1 MNKVFKK
8 IRAVFLAVFV
18 ALSTVLTTPFAGS
31 IVTSVNA
38 ESSSIGSA
46 VFDVIRE
53 TTGTDLSDP
62 ATWSNWSK
70 VSGAPSYGMGIG
82 NNVNHVVSD
91 PYAGES
97 MDCVRMS
104 MFITGHA
111 IQKAGGNPNDYFS
124 TVGYGFNGYGKF
136 EESTNVNEASTG
148 DILAYGTAHLAVALG
163 WKDGELWT
171 IDGSSGYGGWVIHKY
186 RGYASSGGASANFS
200 KLYKVPPMNKK
211 IGVSVKKN
219 SSLPDCTN
227 GNSLYGLSATFGVY
241 TSADGNEATRIA
253 TIQTDA
259 NGNGSATGISVSPS
273 VNTVYVKE
281 LTAPANYRLSDT
293 SIHGVD
299 VSSGNGSTTFT
310 DEPLNDPA
318 VIELSKVDSEG
329 KENAASLEGAE
340 FTINYYDTLGSIDG
354 RNAYRTWVIKTIYNE
369 VRQQY
374 IAQLDDA
381 HLVSGTLFK
390 TPYGS
395 TYIPLG
401 TITIQETK
409 APNNYT
415 TDGGYL
421 KANGEQ
427 FSANDKMTFQIVN
440 ENSMAVIHA
449 GNVFTKKEDAIR
461 GGYRLEKQDWST
473 GATAEGDASLA
484 GAEFDLYYLGD
495 GTDSNVSIKL
505 DKDGDGL
512 GEGTEYLPSDTTP
525 IDHVT
530 VGEDGTYTSSATYL
544 GYGKY
549 KVVETKSPEGYLL
562 TSYDAALISKEFFV
576 SDDTVTVEVPVANYP
591 FLGSFK
597 IQKNDNELKEA
608 YAQGDSNLQT
618 TFEIINASAHPV
630 TVLNHTYAV
639 GEAIDIEG
647 NGSTTFTTDEN
658 GFYQSAEKILPYGTY
673 TINEINPPLGHNSDG
688 TTSYTFSIRNHGE
701 YVDATYKIFNDVVRG
716 GFKIQKN
723 DIDYDTRSQGDTNL
737 QATFEIINKSNA
749 DVLVDV
755 NGDGVL
761 DKDSERFAP
770 NAKITDFTTDENGYY
785 ETASDFLPYGTYQIN
800 ETVPPVGYTQDGTIT
815 KTFEVRNEDEI
826 SDLTYEIFNRVDY
839 GKFSIHKV
847 GAASSSDWADPE
859 KDVEFVAVLSSKIG
873 EGKPYA
879 TFEDAYNAIAAA
891 GKTGDIKDADGNIIL
906 TVHEYAVVKTDDA
919 GNATSNDLAYG
930 TYTIKQTSHVEDT
943 VDVTNEATFVVK
955 EDGQATVAY
964 TATNSPM
971 KYRIHVVKKDA
982 DTGKTVSLNSAEFKI
997 FQLTDRKGN
1006 KVNQYV
1012 KQKVGLF
1019 TYDTF
1024 KTNSDN
1030 TGLGAVNTFTGT
1042 YTDSNDDKGSIT
1054 TPLELESGTYRL
1066 EEVKTP
1072 EGYLLL
1078 DEPVEFTVKES
1089 TITRRDD
1096 DGDAIIA
1103 VEAVDNKPHGTLE
1116 INKQLEDYDYDQSL
1130 LRDGFD
1136 YSTIKF
1142 ELRAA
1147 EDIIDPADGSTLTAK
1162 GDIAKNVYGTE
1173 VGSIALNADGT
1184 ASVTDLPM
1192 GKYTLKETAV
1202 PAGVVLDSTERE
1214 VEFKQEDTDAQHKTY
1229 KVVFADDAEIT
1240 DWKDKSKVQT
1250 ANDAIVNKVTKVEIS
1265 KKTVTGDDELEGA
1278 TLTVKDSNGDVVLD
1292 KDGNELT
1299 WVSGDHPHK
1308 IEGLHINEAYTLEET
1323 VAADGYVKA
1332 SSIDF
1337 TVDETGAVT
1346 EQTMIDKILTVRK
1359 VDMCGSNVEG
1369 AQITIYNTDE
1379 EENKIEDSIV
1389 DQWTTE
1395 KGKHHDANNLE
1406 VGKTYIASE
1415 TVVPA
1420 GYAKAPDYKF
1430 TVADDK
1436 KNQTE
1441 TIYNKQVTISKVD
1454 AGGKEVEGAKLT
1466 LTDKETGKIV
1476 DQWISTNKTHYPT
1489 GIEIGKTY
1497 ILTEDT
1503 APLGYI
1509 KSTQVEFTVTDNGID
1524 QKITMVDEITRVAKT
1539 DENGNYVKGA
1549 TLQAVAEDGTVV
1561 DEWVSGSHIVDIAE
1575 ADVTTL
1581 EGGETVTY
1589 ESEDGTVTK
1598 IIPVAKVTES
1608 DDEDAKVVNG
1618 STDADKEKAC
1628 EVKTD
1633 EDKGDTDQDGS
1644 DSEKK
1649 EYTYTAQITKTDGTI
1664 RYFDVDL
1671 NGDETTHR
1679 VSNLNGSSSYTIRE
1693 VKTVDG
1699 YYYFEDIT
1707 TDTTEDGKNQY
1718 VTAVDNSI
1726 NYQIAKVDD
1735 NGEYVQGVTLKL
1747 TDITDAENPV
1757 EVELPNNGV
1766 TTEKP
1771 FDLNEHQMTAE
1782 HTYELVESEY
1792 VAGVYKATKMQF
1804 TVPKYGTNEVTK
1816 VTMEDITTN
1825 IAVSKVDN
1833 HGDRVKGAKMSV
1845 LEAVKNDDGT
1855 ITPAVDENGT
1865 EKAPVYTFTTEDK
1878 ATDISGYVKGSNEES
1893 GDVWYILREDE
1904 TPFGFEKMVDQP
1916 FKVTGTNEE
1925 HQVIVGVDTRKQYYV
1940 SAIKVDKQNEKKL
1953 LKGAELTLYTK
1964 DGKVAKEV
1972 SGKEAKGLTDGKG
1985 NITWCVEYNG
1995 DGTKDT
2001 LSGYYVRET
2010 AAPKGYR
2017 LNKDNHDV
2025 VLSEDYNFAND
2036 NAVKIVV
2043 RDTLL
2048 PAIRTMD
2055 SDGFLLAGAVFAG
2068 CLAGIALYFYKKRKH
2083 ANS

>member
-8 IRAVFLAVFV
+8 IRTVFLAVFV

-31 IVTSVNA
+31 IVTNVNA
-38 ESSSIGSA
+38 ESSSIQSA

-70 VSGAPSYGMGIG
+70 VSGSPSYGMGIG
-82 NNVNHVVSD
+82 NDVNHVVSD

-124 TVGYGFNGYGKF
+124 TVGYSFNGYGKF

-171 IDGSSGYGGWVIHKY
+171 IDGSSGSGGWVIHKY

-318 VIELSKVDSEG
+318 VIELSKVDSDG

-461 GGYRLEKQDWST
+461 GGYKLEKQDWST

-495 GTDSNVSIKL
+495 GTDSNISIKL

-525 IDHVT
+525 IDHIT

-576 SDDTVTVEVPVANYP
+576 SDDTATVEVPVANYP

-755 NGDGVL
+755 NGDGIL

-943 VDVTNEATFVVK
+943 VDVTSEATFVVK

-971 KYRIHVVKKDA
+971 KYRIHIVKKDA
-982 DTGKTVSLNSAEFKI
+982 DTGKTVALNSAEFKI
-997 FQLTDRKGN
+997 YQLTDRKGN

-1030 TGLGAVNTFTGT
+1030 TGLGLVNTFTGT

-1089 TITRRDD
+1089 TITTRDD
-1096 DGDAIIA
+1096 DGDAIIV

-1332 SSIDF
+1332 TSIEFKVNED
-1337 TVDETGAVT
+1337 GSVT
-1346 EQTMIDKILTVRK
+1346 SVTMIDKMVTVSK
-1359 VDMCGSNVEG
+1359 VDM
-1369 AQITIYNTDE
+1369 
-1379 EENKIEDSIV
+1379 
-1389 DQWTTE
+1389 
-1395 KGKHHDANNLE
+1395 
-1406 VGKTYIASE
+1406 
-1415 TVVPA
+1415 
-1420 GYAKAPDYKF
+1420 
-1430 TVADDK
+1430 
-1436 KNQTE
+1436 
-1441 TIYNKQVTISKVD
+1441 
-1454 AGGKEVEGAKLT
+1454 GGKEVKGAEMSVTDTDGNVIDSWTSDGTEHKVNGLEEGKKYILNENTAPAGYVKATSIPFEVSGADENGVKVDQAIDMIDKKVTLNKTDGNGNEVSGAKIT
-1466 LTDKETGKIV
+1466 ITDEDGNTVESWTSGDKPHDISGLEEGKSYT
-1476 DQWISTNKTHYPT
+1476 WH
-1489 GIEIGKTY
+1489 
-1497 ILTEDT
+1497 EDYSEDIFGYYYAEDYTFEVT
-1503 APLGYI
+1503 A
-1509 KSTQVEFTVTDNGID
+1509 DGID
-1524 QKITMVDEITRVAKT
+1524 QNLEMVDAPIK
-1539 DENGNYVKGA
+1539 
-1549 TLQAVAEDGTVV
+1549 
-1561 DEWVSGSHIVDIAE
+1561 
-1575 ADVTTL
+1575 
-1581 EGGETVTY
+1581 
-1589 ESEDGTVTK
+1589 
-1598 IIPVAKVTES
+1598 
-1608 DDEDAKVVNG
+1608 
-1618 STDADKEKAC
+1618 
-1628 EVKTD
+1628 
-1633 EDKGDTDQDGS
+1633 
-1644 DSEKK
+1644 
-1649 EYTYTAQITKTDGTI
+1649 
-1664 RYFDVDL
+1664 
-1671 NGDETTHR
+1671 
-1679 VSNLNGSSSYTIRE
+1679 
-1693 VKTVDG
+1693 
-1699 YYYFEDIT
+1699 
-1707 TDTTEDGKNQY
+1707 
-1718 VTAVDNSI
+1718 
-1726 NYQIAKVDD
+1726 YQIAKVDD
-1735 NGEYVQGVTLKL
+1735 NGNYVKGVTLKL
-1747 TDITDAENPV
+1747 TDITDAENPT
-1757 EVELPNNGV
+1757 EVELPNGGV
-1766 TTEKP
+1766 TTDKP
-1771 FDLNEHQMTAE
+1771 FELDKVLGAE

-1855 ITPAVDENGT
+1855 ITPAVDENGN
-1865 EKAPVYTFTTEDK
+1865 EKAPVYTFTTTDK

>member
-31 IVTSVNA
+31 IVTNVNA
-38 ESSSIGSA
+38 ESSSIQSA

-70 VSGAPSYGMGIG
+70 VSGSPSYGMGIG
-82 NNVNHVVSD
+82 NDVNHVVSD

-124 TVGYGFNGYGKF
+124 TVGYSFNGYGKF
-136 EESTNVNEASTG
+136 EESTDINEASTG
-148 DILAYGTAHLAVALG
+148 DLIAYGTAHLAVALG

-241 TSADGNEATRIA
+241 TSADGNESTRIA

-281 LTAPANYRLSDT
+281 LTAPTNYRLSDT
-293 SIHGVD
+293 SIHAVN
-299 VSSGNGSTTFT
+299 VSSGNGSTAFT

-318 VIELSKVDSEG
+318 IITLTKVDSEG

-340 FTINYYDTLGSIDG
+340 FTINYYDTLDSTDG
-354 RNAYRTWVIKTIYNE
+354 RTPTRTWVIKTLHDTTSNAY
-369 VRQQY
+369 VAY
-374 IAQLDDA
+374 LDDA
-381 HLVSGTLFK
+381 HLVSGT
-390 TPYGS
+390 PYRNSLGD
-395 TYIPLG
+395 IVLPLG

-461 GGYRLEKQDWST
+461 GGYKLEKQDWST

-525 IDHVT
+525 IDHIT

-576 SDDTVTVEVPVANYP
+576 SDDTATVEVPVANYP

-647 NGSTTFTTDEN
+647 NGNTTFTTDEN

-943 VDVTNEATFVVK
+943 VDVTSEATFVVK
-955 EDGQATVAY
+955 EDCQATVAY

-971 KYRIHVVKKDA
+971 KYRIHIVKKDA
-982 DTGKTVSLNSAEFKI
+982 DTGKTVALNSAEFKI
-997 FQLTDRKGN
+997 YQLTDRKGN

-1030 TGLGAVNTFTGT
+1030 TGLGVVNTFTGT

-1089 TITRRDD
+1089 TITTRDD
-1096 DGDAIIA
+1096 DGDAIIV

-1332 SSIDF
+1332 TSIEFKVNED
-1337 TVDETGAVT
+1337 GSVT
-1346 EQTMIDKILTVRK
+1346 PVTMIDKMVTVSK
-1359 VDMCGSNVEG
+1359 VDM
-1369 AQITIYNTDE
+1369 
-1379 EENKIEDSIV
+1379 
-1389 DQWTTE
+1389 
-1395 KGKHHDANNLE
+1395 
-1406 VGKTYIASE
+1406 
-1415 TVVPA
+1415 
-1420 GYAKAPDYKF
+1420 
-1430 TVADDK
+1430 
-1436 KNQTE
+1436 
-1441 TIYNKQVTISKVD
+1441 
-1454 AGGKEVEGAKLT
+1454 GGKEVKGAEMSVTDTDGNVIDSWTSDGTEHKVNGLEEGKKYILNENTAPAGYVKATSIPFEVSGADENGVKVDQTIDMTDKKVTLNKTDGNGNEVSGAKIT
-1466 LTDKETGKIV
+1466 ITDEDGNTVESWTSGDKPHDISGLEEGKSYT
-1476 DQWISTNKTHYPT
+1476 WH
-1489 GIEIGKTY
+1489 
-1497 ILTEDT
+1497 EDYSEDIFGYYYAEDYTFEVT
-1503 APLGYI
+1503 A
-1509 KSTQVEFTVTDNGID
+1509 DGID
-1524 QKITMVDEITRVAKT
+1524 QNLEMVDAPIK
-1539 DENGNYVKGA
+1539 
-1549 TLQAVAEDGTVV
+1549 
-1561 DEWVSGSHIVDIAE
+1561 
-1575 ADVTTL
+1575 
-1581 EGGETVTY
+1581 
-1589 ESEDGTVTK
+1589 
-1598 IIPVAKVTES
+1598 
-1608 DDEDAKVVNG
+1608 
-1618 STDADKEKAC
+1618 
-1628 EVKTD
+1628 
-1633 EDKGDTDQDGS
+1633 
-1644 DSEKK
+1644 
-1649 EYTYTAQITKTDGTI
+1649 
-1664 RYFDVDL
+1664 
-1671 NGDETTHR
+1671 
-1679 VSNLNGSSSYTIRE
+1679 
-1693 VKTVDG
+1693 
-1699 YYYFEDIT
+1699 
-1707 TDTTEDGKNQY
+1707 
-1718 VTAVDNSI
+1718 
-1726 NYQIAKVDD
+1726 YQIAKVDD
-1735 NGEYVQGVTLKL
+1735 NGNYVKGVTLKL
-1747 TDITDAENPV
+1747 TDITDAENPT
-1757 EVELPNNGV
+1757 EVELPNGGV
-1766 TTEKP
+1766 TTGKP
-1771 FDLNEHQMTAE
+1771 FELDKVLGAE

-1855 ITPAVDENGT
+1855 ITPAVDENGN
-1865 EKAPVYTFTTEDK
+1865 EKAPVYKFITEDK

-1995 DGTKDT
+1995 DGTKET

-2048 PAIRTMD
+2048 PAIKTMD

>member
-31 IVTSVNA
+31 IVTNVNA
-38 ESSSIGSA
+38 ESSSIQSA

-70 VSGAPSYGMGIG
+70 VSGSPSYGMGIG
-82 NNVNHVVSD
+82 NDVNHVVSD

-124 TVGYGFNGYGKF
+124 TVGYSFNGYGKF

-148 DILAYGTAHLAVALG
+148 DILAYGKAHLAVALG

-171 IDGSSGYGGWVIHKY
+171 IDGSSGEGGWVIHKY

-259 NGNGSATGISVSPS
+259 NGNGSVTGISVSPS

-281 LTAPANYRLSDT
+281 LTAPTNYRLSDT
-293 SIHGVD
+293 SIHAVD

-318 VIELSKVDSEG
+318 IITLTKVDSEG

-340 FTINYYDTLGSIDG
+340 FTINYYDTLDSIDG
-354 RNAYRTWVIKTIYNE
+354 RNPTRTWIIKTLYDTTSNAY
-369 VRQQY
+369 VAY
-374 IAQLDDA
+374 LDDA
-381 HLVSGTLFK
+381 HLVSGT
-390 TPYGS
+390 PYRNSLGD
-395 TYIPLG
+395 IVLPLG

-461 GGYRLEKQDWST
+461 GGYKLEKQDWST

-525 IDHVT
+525 IDHIT
-530 VGEDGTYTSSATYL
+530 VGEDGTYTSSSTYL

-576 SDDTVTVEVPVANYP
+576 SNDTATVEVPVANYP

-755 NGDGVL
+755 NGDGIL

-785 ETASDFLPYGTYQIN
+785 ETSSDFLPYGTYQIN

-943 VDVTNEATFVVK
+943 VDVTSEATFVVK

-971 KYRIHVVKKDA
+971 KYRIHIVKKDA
-982 DTGKTVSLNSAEFKI
+982 DTGKTVALNSAEFKI
-997 FQLTDRKGN
+997 YQLTDRKGN

-1030 TGLGAVNTFTGT
+1030 TGLGLVNTFTGT

-1089 TITRRDD
+1089 TITTRDD
-1096 DGDAIIA
+1096 DGDAIIV

-1162 GDIAKNVYGTE
+1162 GNIAKNVYGTE

-1332 SSIDF
+1332 TSIEFKVNED
-1337 TVDETGAVT
+1337 GSVT
-1346 EQTMIDKILTVRK
+1346 PVTMIDKMVTVSK
-1359 VDMCGSNVEG
+1359 VDM
-1369 AQITIYNTDE
+1369 
-1379 EENKIEDSIV
+1379 
-1389 DQWTTE
+1389 
-1395 KGKHHDANNLE
+1395 
-1406 VGKTYIASE
+1406 
-1415 TVVPA
+1415 
-1420 GYAKAPDYKF
+1420 
-1430 TVADDK
+1430 
-1436 KNQTE
+1436 
-1441 TIYNKQVTISKVD
+1441 
-1454 AGGKEVEGAKLT
+1454 GGKEVKGAEMSVTDTDGNVIDSWTSDGNEHKVNGLEEGKKYILNENTAPAGYVKATSIPFEVSGADENGVKVDQTIDMTDKKVTLNKTDGNGNEVSGAKIT
-1466 LTDKETGKIV
+1466 ITDEDGNTVESWTSGDKPHDISGLEEGKSYT
-1476 DQWISTNKTHYPT
+1476 WH
-1489 GIEIGKTY
+1489 
-1497 ILTEDT
+1497 EDYSEDIFGYYYAEDYTFEVT
-1503 APLGYI
+1503 A
-1509 KSTQVEFTVTDNGID
+1509 DGID
-1524 QKITMVDEITRVAKT
+1524 QNLEMVDAPIK
-1539 DENGNYVKGA
+1539 
-1549 TLQAVAEDGTVV
+1549 
-1561 DEWVSGSHIVDIAE
+1561 
-1575 ADVTTL
+1575 
-1581 EGGETVTY
+1581 
-1589 ESEDGTVTK
+1589 
-1598 IIPVAKVTES
+1598 
-1608 DDEDAKVVNG
+1608 
-1618 STDADKEKAC
+1618 
-1628 EVKTD
+1628 
-1633 EDKGDTDQDGS
+1633 
-1644 DSEKK
+1644 
-1649 EYTYTAQITKTDGTI
+1649 
-1664 RYFDVDL
+1664 
-1671 NGDETTHR
+1671 
-1679 VSNLNGSSSYTIRE
+1679 
-1693 VKTVDG
+1693 
-1699 YYYFEDIT
+1699 
-1707 TDTTEDGKNQY
+1707 
-1718 VTAVDNSI
+1718 
-1726 NYQIAKVDD
+1726 YQIAKVDD
-1735 NGEYVQGVTLKL
+1735 NGNYVKGVTLKL
-1747 TDITDAENPV
+1747 TDITDAENPT
-1757 EVELPNNGV
+1757 EVELPNGGV
-1766 TTEKP
+1766 TTGKP
-1771 FDLNEHQMTAE
+1771 FELDKVLGAE

-1833 HGDRVKGAKMSV
+1833 HGDRVNGAKMSV

-1855 ITPAVDENGT
+1855 ITPAVDENGN
-1865 EKAPVYTFTTEDK
+1865 EKAPVYTFTTEEK

-2048 PAIRTMD
+2048 PAIKTMD

-2068 CLAGIALYFYKKRKH
+2068 CLAGIALYFYKKKKH

>member
-31 IVTSVNA
+31 IVTNVNA
-38 ESSSIGSA
+38 ESSSIQSA

-70 VSGAPSYGMGIG
+70 VSGSPSYGMDIG
-82 NNVNHVVSD
+82 NDVNHVVSD

-124 TVGYGFNGYGKF
+124 TVGYSFNGYGKF

-186 RGYASSGGASANFS
+186 RGYASSDGASANFS

-211 IGVSVKKN
+211 IDVSVKKN

-461 GGYRLEKQDWST
+461 GGYKLEKQDWST

-495 GTDSNVSIKL
+495 GTDSNVSMKL

-525 IDHVT
+525 IEHIT

-576 SDDTVTVEVPVANYP
+576 SDDTATVEVPVANYP

-673 TINEINPPLGHNSDG
+673 TVNEINPPLGHNSDG

-755 NGDGVL
+755 NGDGIL

-879 TFEDAYNAIAAA
+879 TFEDAYNAIAAS

-943 VDVTNEATFVVK
+943 VDVTSEATFVVK

-971 KYRIHVVKKDA
+971 KYRIHIVKKDA
-982 DTGKTVSLNSAEFKI
+982 DTGKTVALNSAEFKI
-997 FQLTDRKGN
+997 YQLTDRKGN

-1089 TITRRDD
+1089 TITTRDD
-1096 DGDAIIA
+1096 DGDAIIV

-1332 SSIDF
+1332 TSIEFKVNED
-1337 TVDETGAVT
+1337 GSVT
-1346 EQTMIDKILTVRK
+1346 PVTMIDKMVTVSK
-1359 VDMCGSNVEG
+1359 VDM
-1369 AQITIYNTDE
+1369 
-1379 EENKIEDSIV
+1379 
-1389 DQWTTE
+1389 
-1395 KGKHHDANNLE
+1395 
-1406 VGKTYIASE
+1406 
-1415 TVVPA
+1415 
-1420 GYAKAPDYKF
+1420 
-1430 TVADDK
+1430 
-1436 KNQTE
+1436 
-1441 TIYNKQVTISKVD
+1441 
-1454 AGGKEVEGAKLT
+1454 GGKEVKGAEMSVTDTDGNVIDSWTSDGTEHKVNGLEEGKKYILNENTAPAGYVKATSIPFEVSGADENGVKVDQAIDMTDKKVTLNKTDGNGNEVSGAKIT
-1466 LTDKETGKIV
+1466 ITDEDGNTVESWTSGDKPHDISGLEEGKSYT
-1476 DQWISTNKTHYPT
+1476 WH
-1489 GIEIGKTY
+1489 
-1497 ILTEDT
+1497 EDYSEDIFGYYYAEDYTFEVT
-1503 APLGYI
+1503 A
-1509 KSTQVEFTVTDNGID
+1509 DGID
-1524 QKITMVDEITRVAKT
+1524 QNLEMVDAPIK
-1539 DENGNYVKGA
+1539 
-1549 TLQAVAEDGTVV
+1549 
-1561 DEWVSGSHIVDIAE
+1561 
-1575 ADVTTL
+1575 
-1581 EGGETVTY
+1581 
-1589 ESEDGTVTK
+1589 
-1598 IIPVAKVTES
+1598 
-1608 DDEDAKVVNG
+1608 
-1618 STDADKEKAC
+1618 
-1628 EVKTD
+1628 
-1633 EDKGDTDQDGS
+1633 
-1644 DSEKK
+1644 
-1649 EYTYTAQITKTDGTI
+1649 
-1664 RYFDVDL
+1664 
-1671 NGDETTHR
+1671 
-1679 VSNLNGSSSYTIRE
+1679 
-1693 VKTVDG
+1693 
-1699 YYYFEDIT
+1699 
-1707 TDTTEDGKNQY
+1707 
-1718 VTAVDNSI
+1718 
-1726 NYQIAKVDD
+1726 YQIAKVDD
-1735 NGEYVQGVTLKL
+1735 NGNYVKGVTLKL
-1747 TDITDAENPV
+1747 TDITDAENPT
-1757 EVELPNNGV
+1757 EVELPNGGV
-1766 TTEKP
+1766 TTDKP
-1771 FDLNEHQMTAE
+1771 FELDKVLGAE

-1855 ITPAVDENGT
+1855 ITPAVDENGN
-1865 EKAPVYTFTTEDK
+1865 EKPPVYTFTTTDK

-2017 LNKDNHDV
+2017 LNNDNHDV

>member
-1 MNKVFKK
+1 MIFDISDITLIENLKGGNLKIMNKVFKK

-31 IVTSVNA
+31 IVTNVNA
-38 ESSSIGSA
+38 ESSSIQSA

-70 VSGAPSYGMGIG
+70 VSGSPSYGMGIG
-82 NNVNHVVSD
+82 NDVNHVVSD

-124 TVGYGFNGYGKF
+124 TVGYSFNGYGKF

-241 TSADGNEATRIA
+241 TSADGNESTRIA

-281 LTAPANYRLSDT
+281 LTAPTNYRLSDT
-293 SIHGVD
+293 SIHAVN
-299 VSSGNGSTTFT
+299 VSSGNGSTAFT

-318 VIELSKVDSEG
+318 IITLTKVDSEG

-340 FTINYYDTLGSIDG
+340 FTINYYDTLDSTDG
-354 RNAYRTWVIKTIYNE
+354 RTPTRTWVIKTLHDTTSNAY
-369 VRQQY
+369 VAY
-374 IAQLDDA
+374 LDDA
-381 HLVSGTLFK
+381 HLVSGT
-390 TPYGS
+390 PYRNSLGD
-395 TYIPLG
+395 IVLPLG

-461 GGYRLEKQDWST
+461 GGYKLEKQDWST

-495 GTDSNVSIKL
+495 GTDSNVSMKL

-525 IDHVT
+525 IEHIT

-576 SDDTVTVEVPVANYP
+576 SDDTATVEVPVANYP

-647 NGSTTFTTDEN
+647 NGNTTFTTDEN

-785 ETASDFLPYGTYQIN
+785 ETASDLLPYGTYQIN

-859 KDVEFVAVLSSKIG
+859 KNVEFVAVLSSKIG

-943 VDVTNEATFVVK
+943 VDVTSEATFVVK

-971 KYRIHVVKKDA
+971 KYRIHIVKKDA
-982 DTGKTVSLNSAEFKI
+982 DTGKTVALNSAEFKI
-997 FQLTDRKGN
+997 YQLTDRKGN

-1030 TGLGAVNTFTGT
+1030 TGLGVVNTFTGT

-1089 TITRRDD
+1089 TITTRDD
-1096 DGDAIIA
+1096 DGDAIIV

-1130 LRDGFD
+1130 LRDEFD

-1332 SSIDF
+1332 TSIEFKVNED
-1337 TVDETGAVT
+1337 GSVT
-1346 EQTMIDKILTVRK
+1346 PVTMIDKMVTVSK
-1359 VDMCGSNVEG
+1359 VDM
-1369 AQITIYNTDE
+1369 
-1379 EENKIEDSIV
+1379 
-1389 DQWTTE
+1389 
-1395 KGKHHDANNLE
+1395 
-1406 VGKTYIASE
+1406 
-1415 TVVPA
+1415 
-1420 GYAKAPDYKF
+1420 
-1430 TVADDK
+1430 
-1436 KNQTE
+1436 
-1441 TIYNKQVTISKVD
+1441 
-1454 AGGKEVEGAKLT
+1454 GGKEVKGAEMSVTDTDGNVIDSWTSDGTEHKVNGLEEGKKYILNENTAPAGYVKATSIPFEVSGADENGVKVDQTIDMTDKKVTLNKTDGNGNEVSGAKIT
-1466 LTDKETGKIV
+1466 ITDEDGNTVESWTSGDKPHDISGLEEGKSYT
-1476 DQWISTNKTHYPT
+1476 WH
-1489 GIEIGKTY
+1489 
-1497 ILTEDT
+1497 EDYSEDIFGYYYAEDYTFEVT
-1503 APLGYI
+1503 A
-1509 KSTQVEFTVTDNGID
+1509 DGID
-1524 QKITMVDEITRVAKT
+1524 QNLEMVDAPIK
-1539 DENGNYVKGA
+1539 
-1549 TLQAVAEDGTVV
+1549 
-1561 DEWVSGSHIVDIAE
+1561 
-1575 ADVTTL
+1575 
-1581 EGGETVTY
+1581 
-1589 ESEDGTVTK
+1589 
-1598 IIPVAKVTES
+1598 
-1608 DDEDAKVVNG
+1608 
-1618 STDADKEKAC
+1618 
-1628 EVKTD
+1628 
-1633 EDKGDTDQDGS
+1633 
-1644 DSEKK
+1644 
-1649 EYTYTAQITKTDGTI
+1649 
-1664 RYFDVDL
+1664 
-1671 NGDETTHR
+1671 
-1679 VSNLNGSSSYTIRE
+1679 
-1693 VKTVDG
+1693 
-1699 YYYFEDIT
+1699 
-1707 TDTTEDGKNQY
+1707 
-1718 VTAVDNSI
+1718 
-1726 NYQIAKVDD
+1726 YQIAKVDD
-1735 NGEYVQGVTLKL
+1735 NGNYVKGVTLKL
-1747 TDITDAENPV
+1747 TDITDAENPT
-1757 EVELPNNGV
+1757 EVELPNGGV
-1766 TTEKP
+1766 TTGKP
-1771 FDLNEHQMTAE
+1771 FELDKVLGAE

-1855 ITPAVDENGT
+1855 ITPAVDENGN
-1865 EKAPVYTFTTEDK
+1865 EKAPVYKFTTADK

>member
-8 IRAVFLAVFV
+8 IRVVFLAVFV

-70 VSGAPSYGMGIG
+70 VSGSPSYGMGIG

-124 TVGYGFNGYGKF
+124 TVGYSFNGYGKF

-171 IDGSSGYGGWVIHKY
+171 IDGSSGSGGWVIHKY
-186 RGYASSGGASANFS
+186 RGYASSGGASANLS

-211 IGVSVKKN
+211 IDVSVKKN

-241 TSADGNEATRIA
+241 TSADGNESTRIA

-281 LTAPANYRLSDT
+281 LTAPTNYRLSDT
-293 SIHGVD
+293 SIHAVN

-310 DEPLNDPA
+310 DEPISDPA
-318 VIELSKVDSEG
+318 FITLNKVDSEG
-329 KENAASLEGAE
+329 KADAASLEGAE
-340 FTINYYDTLGSIDG
+340 FTFNYYDTLDSIDG
-354 RNAYRTWVIKTIYNE
+354 RNPTRTWVIKSLAEQHSDGSIWY
-369 VRQQY
+369 V
-374 IAQLDDA
+374 AQLDDA
-381 HLVSGTLFK
+381 HLISGTLYR
-390 TPYGS
+390 TAGGNV
-395 TYIPLG
+395 TIPLG

-461 GGYRLEKQDWST
+461 GGYKLEKQDWST

-525 IDHVT
+525 IDHIT

-576 SDDTVTVEVPVANYP
+576 SDDTATVEVPVANYP

-761 DKDSERFAP
+761 DKDSERFAA
-770 NAKITDFTTDENGYY
+770 NEKITDFTTDENGYY

-879 TFEDAYNAIAAA
+879 TFEDAYNAIATA

-971 KYRIHVVKKDA
+971 KYRIHIVKKDA

-1116 INKQLEDYDYDQSL
+1116 INKELEDYDYDQSL
-1130 LRDGFD
+1130 LRAGFD

-1147 EDIIDPADGSTLTAK
+1147 DDIIDPADGSILTAK

-1278 TLTVKDSNGDVVLD
+1278 TLTVKDSNGEVVLD

-1308 IEGLHINEAYTLEET
+1308 IEGLHINETYTLEET

-1332 SSIDF
+1332 TSIEFKVNED
-1337 TVDETGAVT
+1337 GSVT
-1346 EQTMIDKILTVRK
+1346 PVTMIDKMVTVSK
-1359 VDMCGSNVEG
+1359 VDM
-1369 AQITIYNTDE
+1369 
-1379 EENKIEDSIV
+1379 
-1389 DQWTTE
+1389 
-1395 KGKHHDANNLE
+1395 
-1406 VGKTYIASE
+1406 
-1415 TVVPA
+1415 
-1420 GYAKAPDYKF
+1420 
-1430 TVADDK
+1430 
-1436 KNQTE
+1436 
-1441 TIYNKQVTISKVD
+1441 
-1454 AGGKEVEGAKLT
+1454 GGKEVKGAEMSVTDTDGNVIDSWTSDGTEHKVNGLEEGKKYILNENTAPAGYVKATSIPFEVSGADENGVKVDQTIDMTDKKVTLNKTDGNGNEVSGAKIT
-1466 LTDKETGKIV
+1466 ITDEDGNTVESWTSGDKPHDISGLEEGKSYT
-1476 DQWISTNKTHYPT
+1476 WH
-1489 GIEIGKTY
+1489 
-1497 ILTEDT
+1497 EDYSEDIFGYYYAEDYTFEVT
-1503 APLGYI
+1503 A
-1509 KSTQVEFTVTDNGID
+1509 DGID
-1524 QKITMVDEITRVAKT
+1524 QNLEMVDAPIK
-1539 DENGNYVKGA
+1539 
-1549 TLQAVAEDGTVV
+1549 
-1561 DEWVSGSHIVDIAE
+1561 
-1575 ADVTTL
+1575 
-1581 EGGETVTY
+1581 
-1589 ESEDGTVTK
+1589 
-1598 IIPVAKVTES
+1598 
-1608 DDEDAKVVNG
+1608 
-1618 STDADKEKAC
+1618 
-1628 EVKTD
+1628 
-1633 EDKGDTDQDGS
+1633 
-1644 DSEKK
+1644 
-1649 EYTYTAQITKTDGTI
+1649 
-1664 RYFDVDL
+1664 
-1671 NGDETTHR
+1671 
-1679 VSNLNGSSSYTIRE
+1679 
-1693 VKTVDG
+1693 
-1699 YYYFEDIT
+1699 
-1707 TDTTEDGKNQY
+1707 
-1718 VTAVDNSI
+1718 
-1726 NYQIAKVDD
+1726 YQIAKVDD
-1735 NGEYVQGVTLKL
+1735 NGNYVKGVTLKL
-1747 TDITDAENPV
+1747 TDITDAENPT
-1757 EVELPNNGV
+1757 EVELPNGGV
-1766 TTEKP
+1766 TTGKP
-1771 FDLNEHQMTAE
+1771 FELDKVLGAE

-1855 ITPAVDENGT
+1855 ITPAVDENGN
-1865 EKAPVYTFTTEDK
+1865 EKAPVYTFITEDK

>member
-31 IVTSVNA
+31 IVTSINA
-38 ESSSIGSA
+38 ESSSIQSA

-70 VSGAPSYGMGIG
+70 VSGSPSYGMGIG
-82 NNVNHVVSD
+82 NDVNHVVSD

-148 DILAYGTAHLAVALG
+148 DILAYGTANLAVALG

-318 VIELSKVDSEG
+318 IITLTKVDSEG

-340 FTINYYDTLGSIDG
+340 FTINYYDTLDSTDG
-354 RNAYRTWVIKTIYNE
+354 RTPTRTWVIKTLHDTTSNAY
-369 VRQQY
+369 VAY
-374 IAQLDDA
+374 LDDA
-381 HLVSGTLFK
+381 HLVSGT
-390 TPYGS
+390 PYRNSLGD
-395 TYIPLG
+395 IVLPLG

-461 GGYRLEKQDWST
+461 GGYKLEKQDWST

-525 IDHVT
+525 IDHIT

-576 SDDTVTVEVPVANYP
+576 SDDTATVEVPVANYP

-943 VDVTNEATFVVK
+943 VDVTSEAKFVVK

-971 KYRIHVVKKDA
+971 KYRIHIVKKDA
-982 DTGKTVSLNSAEFKI
+982 DTGKTVALNSAEFKI
-997 FQLTDRKGN
+997 YQLTDRKGN

-1030 TGLGAVNTFTGT
+1030 TGLGVVNTFTGT

-1089 TITRRDD
+1089 TITTRDD
-1096 DGDAIIA
+1096 DGDAIIV

-1332 SSIDF
+1332 TSIEFKVNED
-1337 TVDETGAVT
+1337 GSVT
-1346 EQTMIDKILTVRK
+1346 PVTMIDKMVTVSK
-1359 VDMCGSNVEG
+1359 ADM
-1369 AQITIYNTDE
+1369 
-1379 EENKIEDSIV
+1379 
-1389 DQWTTE
+1389 
-1395 KGKHHDANNLE
+1395 
-1406 VGKTYIASE
+1406 
-1415 TVVPA
+1415 
-1420 GYAKAPDYKF
+1420 
-1430 TVADDK
+1430 
-1436 KNQTE
+1436 
-1441 TIYNKQVTISKVD
+1441 
-1454 AGGKEVEGAKLT
+1454 GGKEVKGAEMSVTDTDGNVIDSWTSDGTEHKVNGLEEGKKYILNENTAPAGYVKATSIPFEVSGADENGVKVDQTIDMTDKKVTLNKTDGNGNEVSGAKIT
-1466 LTDKETGKIV
+1466 ITDEDGNTVESWTSGDKPHDISGLEEGKSYT
-1476 DQWISTNKTHYPT
+1476 WH
-1489 GIEIGKTY
+1489 
-1497 ILTEDT
+1497 EDYSEDIFGYYYAEDYTFEVT
-1503 APLGYI
+1503 A
-1509 KSTQVEFTVTDNGID
+1509 DGID
-1524 QKITMVDEITRVAKT
+1524 QNLEMVDAPIK
-1539 DENGNYVKGA
+1539 
-1549 TLQAVAEDGTVV
+1549 
-1561 DEWVSGSHIVDIAE
+1561 
-1575 ADVTTL
+1575 
-1581 EGGETVTY
+1581 
-1589 ESEDGTVTK
+1589 
-1598 IIPVAKVTES
+1598 
-1608 DDEDAKVVNG
+1608 
-1618 STDADKEKAC
+1618 
-1628 EVKTD
+1628 
-1633 EDKGDTDQDGS
+1633 
-1644 DSEKK
+1644 
-1649 EYTYTAQITKTDGTI
+1649 
-1664 RYFDVDL
+1664 
-1671 NGDETTHR
+1671 
-1679 VSNLNGSSSYTIRE
+1679 
-1693 VKTVDG
+1693 
-1699 YYYFEDIT
+1699 
-1707 TDTTEDGKNQY
+1707 
-1718 VTAVDNSI
+1718 
-1726 NYQIAKVDD
+1726 YQIAKVDD
-1735 NGEYVQGVTLKL
+1735 NGNYVKGVTLKL
-1747 TDITDAENPV
+1747 TDITDAENPT
-1757 EVELPNNGV
+1757 EVELPNGGV
-1766 TTEKP
+1766 TTGKP
-1771 FDLNEHQMTAE
+1771 FELDKVLGAE

-1855 ITPAVDENGT
+1855 ITPAVDENGN
-1865 EKAPVYTFTTEDK
+1865 EKAPVYKFTTADK

>member
-31 IVTSVNA
+31 IVTNVNA
-38 ESSSIGSA
+38 ESSSIQSA

-70 VSGAPSYGMGIG
+70 VSGSPSYGMGIG
-82 NNVNHVVSD
+82 NDVNHVVSD

-97 MDCVRMS
+97 MDWVRMS

-124 TVGYGFNGYGKF
+124 TVGYSFNGYGKF

-299 VSSGNGSTTFT
+299 VSSGNGSTAFT
-310 DEPLNDPA
+310 DEPISDPA
-318 VIELSKVDSEG
+318 YITLSKVDSEG
-329 KENAASLEGAE
+329 KGNAASLEGAE
-340 FTINYYDTLGSIDG
+340 FTVNYYDTLGSIDG
-354 RNAYRTWVIKTIYNE
+354 RNATRTWIIATKAEVYGDTTIYRAILDDSHLISGDNLYRTSDGGVT
-369 VRQQY
+369 
-374 IAQLDDA
+374 
-381 HLVSGTLFK
+381 
-390 TPYGS
+390 
-395 TYIPLG
+395 IPLG

-461 GGYRLEKQDWST
+461 GGYKLEKQDWST

-525 IDHVT
+525 IDHIT

-576 SDDTVTVEVPVANYP
+576 SDDTATVEVPVANYP

-755 NGDGVL
+755 NGDGIL

-943 VDVTNEATFVVK
+943 VDVTSEATFVVK

-971 KYRIHVVKKDA
+971 KYRIHIVKKDA

-997 FQLTDRKGN
+997 YQLTDRKGN

-1030 TGLGAVNTFTGT
+1030 TGLGLVNTFTGT

-1089 TITRRDD
+1089 TITTRDD
-1096 DGDAIIA
+1096 DGDAIIV

-1332 SSIDF
+1332 TSIEFKVNED
-1337 TVDETGAVT
+1337 GSVT
-1346 EQTMIDKILTVRK
+1346 PVTMIDKMVTVSK
-1359 VDMCGSNVEG
+1359 VDM
-1369 AQITIYNTDE
+1369 
-1379 EENKIEDSIV
+1379 
-1389 DQWTTE
+1389 
-1395 KGKHHDANNLE
+1395 
-1406 VGKTYIASE
+1406 
-1415 TVVPA
+1415 
-1420 GYAKAPDYKF
+1420 
-1430 TVADDK
+1430 
-1436 KNQTE
+1436 
-1441 TIYNKQVTISKVD
+1441 
-1454 AGGKEVEGAKLT
+1454 GGKEVKGAEMSVTDTDGNVIDSWTSDGTEHKVNGLEEGKKYILNENTAPAGYVKATSIPFEVSGADENGVKVDQAIDMTDKKVTLNKTDGNGNEVSGAKIT
-1466 LTDKETGKIV
+1466 ITDEDGNTVESWTSGDKPHDISGLEEGKSYT
-1476 DQWISTNKTHYPT
+1476 WH
-1489 GIEIGKTY
+1489 
-1497 ILTEDT
+1497 EDYSEDIFGYYYAEDYTFEVT
-1503 APLGYI
+1503 A
-1509 KSTQVEFTVTDNGID
+1509 DGID
-1524 QKITMVDEITRVAKT
+1524 QNLEMVDAPIK
-1539 DENGNYVKGA
+1539 
-1549 TLQAVAEDGTVV
+1549 
-1561 DEWVSGSHIVDIAE
+1561 
-1575 ADVTTL
+1575 
-1581 EGGETVTY
+1581 
-1589 ESEDGTVTK
+1589 
-1598 IIPVAKVTES
+1598 
-1608 DDEDAKVVNG
+1608 
-1618 STDADKEKAC
+1618 
-1628 EVKTD
+1628 
-1633 EDKGDTDQDGS
+1633 
-1644 DSEKK
+1644 
-1649 EYTYTAQITKTDGTI
+1649 
-1664 RYFDVDL
+1664 
-1671 NGDETTHR
+1671 
-1679 VSNLNGSSSYTIRE
+1679 
-1693 VKTVDG
+1693 
-1699 YYYFEDIT
+1699 
-1707 TDTTEDGKNQY
+1707 
-1718 VTAVDNSI
+1718 
-1726 NYQIAKVDD
+1726 YQIAKVDD
-1735 NGEYVQGVTLKL
+1735 NGNYVKGVTLKL
-1747 TDITDAENPV
+1747 TDITDAENPT
-1757 EVELPNNGV
+1757 EVELPNGGV
-1766 TTEKP
+1766 TTGEP
-1771 FDLNEHQMTAE
+1771 FELDKVLGAE

-1855 ITPAVDENGT
+1855 ITPAVDENGN
-1865 EKAPVYTFTTEDK
+1865 EKAPVYTFITEDK

>member
-31 IVTSVNA
+31 IVTNVNA
-38 ESSSIGSA
+38 ESSSIQSA

-70 VSGAPSYGMGIG
+70 VSGSPSYGMGIG
-82 NNVNHVVSD
+82 NDVNHVVSD

-124 TVGYGFNGYGKF
+124 TVGYSFNGYGKF
-136 EESTNVNEASTG
+136 KESTNVNEASTG

-227 GNSLYGLSATFGVY
+227 NNALYGLSATFGVY
-241 TSADGNEATRIA
+241 TSADGNESSRIA
-253 TIQTDA
+253 TITTDN
-259 NGNGSATGISVSPS
+259 NGNGSANDISVAAG

-281 LTAPANYRLSDT
+281 LTAPTNYRLSDT
-293 SIHGVD
+293 SIHAVN
-299 VSSGNGSTTFT
+299 VSSGNGSTAFT
-310 DEPLNDPA
+310 DEPLNDPLMISLTKQDA
-318 VIELSKVDSEG
+318 EG
-329 KENAASLEGAE
+329 KTNIPSLENAIFEVKYYATLNANSAADVAGMTPTKTWYFKTIKAGQAYRADMRNEQCYDHGDSLYKNENGTLTY
-340 FTINYYDTLGSIDG
+340 FLGS
-354 RNAYRTWVIKTIYNE
+354 YTVKEY
-369 VRQQY
+369 
-374 IAQLDDA
+374 
-381 HLVSGTLFK
+381 S
-390 TPYGS
+390 
-395 TYIPLG
+395 
-401 TITIQETK
+401 
-409 APNNYT
+409 APTGYT
-415 TDGGYL
+415 VDGGYL
-421 KANGEQ
+421 QTDETVVTADSIFFAKIDN
-427 FSANDKMTFQIVN
+427 
-440 ENSMAVIHA
+440 NSNTPTLKY
-449 GNVFTKKEDAIR
+449 GNNLSDPELKKDEVPVR
-461 GGYRLEKQDWST
+461 GGYKLEKQDWST

-495 GTDSNVSIKL
+495 GTDSNVSMKL

-525 IDHVT
+525 IEHIT

-576 SDDTVTVEVPVANYP
+576 SDDTATVEVPVANYP

-647 NGSTTFTTDEN
+647 NGNTTFTTDEN

-755 NGDGVL
+755 NDDGVL

-815 KTFEVRNEDEI
+815 KIFEVRNEDEI

-943 VDVTNEATFVVK
+943 VDVTSEATFVVK

-971 KYRIHVVKKDA
+971 KYRIHIVKKDA
-982 DTGKTVSLNSAEFKI
+982 DTGKTVALNSAEFKI
-997 FQLTDRKGN
+997 YQLTDRKGN

-1030 TGLGAVNTFTGT
+1030 TGLGVVNTFTGT

-1089 TITRRDD
+1089 TITTRDD
-1096 DGDAIIA
+1096 DGDAIIV

-1116 INKQLEDYDYDQSL
+1116 INKQLEDFDYDQSL

-1332 SSIDF
+1332 TSIEFKVNED
-1337 TVDETGAVT
+1337 GSVT
-1346 EQTMIDKILTVRK
+1346 SVTMIDKMVTVSK
-1359 VDMCGSNVEG
+1359 VDM
-1369 AQITIYNTDE
+1369 
-1379 EENKIEDSIV
+1379 
-1389 DQWTTE
+1389 
-1395 KGKHHDANNLE
+1395 
-1406 VGKTYIASE
+1406 
-1415 TVVPA
+1415 
-1420 GYAKAPDYKF
+1420 
-1430 TVADDK
+1430 
-1436 KNQTE
+1436 
-1441 TIYNKQVTISKVD
+1441 
-1454 AGGKEVEGAKLT
+1454 GGKEVKGAEMSVTDTDGNIIDSWTSDGTEHKVNGLEEGKKYILNENTAPAGYVKATSIPFEVSGADENGVKVDQTIDMTDKKVTLNKTDGNGNEVSGAKIT
-1466 LTDKETGKIV
+1466 ITDEDGNTVESWTSGNKPHDISGLEEGKSYT
-1476 DQWISTNKTHYPT
+1476 WH
-1489 GIEIGKTY
+1489 
-1497 ILTEDT
+1497 EDYSEDIFGYYYAEDYTFEVT
-1503 APLGYI
+1503 A
-1509 KSTQVEFTVTDNGID
+1509 DGID
-1524 QKITMVDEITRVAKT
+1524 QNLEMVDAPIK
-1539 DENGNYVKGA
+1539 
-1549 TLQAVAEDGTVV
+1549 
-1561 DEWVSGSHIVDIAE
+1561 
-1575 ADVTTL
+1575 
-1581 EGGETVTY
+1581 
-1589 ESEDGTVTK
+1589 
-1598 IIPVAKVTES
+1598 
-1608 DDEDAKVVNG
+1608 
-1618 STDADKEKAC
+1618 
-1628 EVKTD
+1628 
-1633 EDKGDTDQDGS
+1633 
-1644 DSEKK
+1644 
-1649 EYTYTAQITKTDGTI
+1649 
-1664 RYFDVDL
+1664 
-1671 NGDETTHR
+1671 
-1679 VSNLNGSSSYTIRE
+1679 
-1693 VKTVDG
+1693 
-1699 YYYFEDIT
+1699 
-1707 TDTTEDGKNQY
+1707 
-1718 VTAVDNSI
+1718 
-1726 NYQIAKVDD
+1726 YQIAKVDD
-1735 NGEYVQGVTLKL
+1735 NGNYVKGVTLKL
-1747 TDITDAENPV
+1747 TDITDAENPT
-1757 EVELPNNGV
+1757 EVELPNGGV
-1766 TTEKP
+1766 TTGEP
-1771 FDLNEHQMTAE
+1771 FELDKVLGAE

-1825 IAVSKVDN
+1825 IGVSKVDN

-1855 ITPAVDENGT
+1855 ITPAVDENGN
-1865 EKAPVYTFTTEDK
+1865 EKAPVYTFITEDK

>member
-1 MNKVFKK
+1 LILDISDITLIENLKGGNLKNMNKVFKK

-70 VSGAPSYGMGIG
+70 VSGSPSYGMGIG

-97 MDCVRMS
+97 IDCVRMS

-124 TVGYGFNGYGKF
+124 TVGYSFNGYGKF

-171 IDGSSGYGGWVIHKY
+171 IDGSSGSGGWVIHKY

-241 TSADGNEATRIA
+241 TSADGNESTRIA

-281 LTAPANYRLSDT
+281 LTAPTNYRLSDT
-293 SIHGVD
+293 SIHAVD

-354 RNAYRTWVIKTIYNE
+354 RNAYRTWVIKTVWDASYNAY
-369 VRQQY
+369 V
-374 IAQLDDA
+374 AKLDDA

-395 TYIPLG
+395 SYIPLG

-461 GGYRLEKQDWST
+461 GGYKLEKQDWST

-525 IDHVT
+525 IDHIT

-544 GYGKY
+544 GFGEY
-549 KVVETKSPEGYLL
+549 KIVETKSPEGYLL

-576 SDDTVTVEVPVANYP
+576 SDDTATVEVPVANYP

-943 VDVTNEATFVVK
+943 VDVTSEATFVVK

-971 KYRIHVVKKDA
+971 KYRIHIVKKDA
-982 DTGKTVSLNSAEFKI
+982 DTGKTVALNSAEFKI

-1030 TGLGAVNTFTGT
+1030 TGLGLVNTFTGT

-1089 TITRRDD
+1089 TITTRDD
-1096 DGDAIIA
+1096 DGDAIIV

-1332 SSIDF
+1332 TSIEFKVNED
-1337 TVDETGAVT
+1337 GSVT
-1346 EQTMIDKILTVRK
+1346 SVTMIDKMVTVSK
-1359 VDMCGSNVEG
+1359 VDM
-1369 AQITIYNTDE
+1369 
-1379 EENKIEDSIV
+1379 
-1389 DQWTTE
+1389 
-1395 KGKHHDANNLE
+1395 
-1406 VGKTYIASE
+1406 
-1415 TVVPA
+1415 
-1420 GYAKAPDYKF
+1420 
-1430 TVADDK
+1430 
-1436 KNQTE
+1436 
-1441 TIYNKQVTISKVD
+1441 
-1454 AGGKEVEGAKLT
+1454 GGKEVKGAEMSVTDTDGNVIDSWTSDGTEHKVNGLEEGKKYILNENTAPAGYVKATSIPFEVSGADENGVKVDQTIDMTDKKVTLNKTDGNGNEVSGAKIT
-1466 LTDKETGKIV
+1466 ITDEDGNTVESWTSGDKPHDISGLEEGKSYT
-1476 DQWISTNKTHYPT
+1476 WH
-1489 GIEIGKTY
+1489 
-1497 ILTEDT
+1497 EDYSEDIFGYYYAEDYTFEVT
-1503 APLGYI
+1503 A
-1509 KSTQVEFTVTDNGID
+1509 DGID
-1524 QKITMVDEITRVAKT
+1524 QNLEMVDAPIK
-1539 DENGNYVKGA
+1539 
-1549 TLQAVAEDGTVV
+1549 
-1561 DEWVSGSHIVDIAE
+1561 
-1575 ADVTTL
+1575 
-1581 EGGETVTY
+1581 
-1589 ESEDGTVTK
+1589 
-1598 IIPVAKVTES
+1598 
-1608 DDEDAKVVNG
+1608 
-1618 STDADKEKAC
+1618 
-1628 EVKTD
+1628 
-1633 EDKGDTDQDGS
+1633 
-1644 DSEKK
+1644 
-1649 EYTYTAQITKTDGTI
+1649 
-1664 RYFDVDL
+1664 
-1671 NGDETTHR
+1671 
-1679 VSNLNGSSSYTIRE
+1679 
-1693 VKTVDG
+1693 
-1699 YYYFEDIT
+1699 
-1707 TDTTEDGKNQY
+1707 
-1718 VTAVDNSI
+1718 
-1726 NYQIAKVDD
+1726 YQIAKVDD
-1735 NGEYVQGVTLKL
+1735 NGNYVKGVTLKL
-1747 TDITDAENPV
+1747 TDITDAENPT
-1757 EVELPNNGV
+1757 EVELPNGGV
-1766 TTEKP
+1766 TTGKP
-1771 FDLNEHQMTAE
+1771 FELDKVLGAE

-1855 ITPAVDENGT
+1855 ITPAVDENGN

>member
-1 MNKVFKK
+1 MILDISDITLIENLKGGNLKNMNKVFKK

-31 IVTSVNA
+31 IVTNVNA
-38 ESSSIGSA
+38 ESSSIQSA

-70 VSGAPSYGMGIG
+70 VSGSPSYGMGIG
-82 NNVNHVVSD
+82 NDVNHVVSD

-124 TVGYGFNGYGKF
+124 TVGYSFNGYGKF

-186 RGYASSGGASANFS
+186 RGKASSGGASANFS
-200 KLYKVPPMNKK
+200 KLYKVPPMNKE

-299 VSSGNGSTTFT
+299 VSSGNGSTSFT
-310 DEPLNDPA
+310 DAPINDPLMISLTKQDA
-318 VIELSKVDSEG
+318 EG
-329 KENAASLEGAE
+329 KTDIPSLENAIFEVKYYGTLNANSASDVAGMTPTKTWY
-340 FTINYYDTLGSIDG
+340 FKTMKVGNNYVANMRNEDYFDHGDSLYKNSDGKLTYLLGS
-354 RNAYRTWVIKTIYNE
+354 YTIREY
-369 VRQQY
+369 
-374 IAQLDDA
+374 
-381 HLVSGTLFK
+381 S
-390 TPYGS
+390 
-395 TYIPLG
+395 
-401 TITIQETK
+401 
-409 APNNYT
+409 APTGYT
-415 TDGGYL
+415 VDGGYL
-421 KANGEQ
+421 TSGGTVVEAN
-427 FSANDKMTFQIVN
+427 STFFVKL
-440 ENSMAVIHA
+440 E
-449 GNVFTKKEDAIR
+449 GNNGVPVLRYSNNLSDPELKKDEVPVR

-525 IDHVT
+525 IDHIT

-576 SDDTVTVEVPVANYP
+576 SDDTATVEVPVANYP

-647 NGSTTFTTDEN
+647 NGNTTFTTDEN

-755 NGDGVL
+755 NGDGIL

-943 VDVTNEATFVVK
+943 VDVTSEATFVVK

-971 KYRIHVVKKDA
+971 KYRIHIVKKDA
-982 DTGKTVSLNSAEFKI
+982 DTGKTVALNSAEFKI
-997 FQLTDRKGN
+997 YQLTDRKGN

-1030 TGLGAVNTFTGT
+1030 TGLGVVNTFTGT

-1089 TITRRDD
+1089 TITTRDD
-1096 DGDAIIA
+1096 DGDAIIV

-1173 VGSIALNADGT
+1173 VGSITLNADGT

-1332 SSIDF
+1332 TSIEFKVNED
-1337 TVDETGAVT
+1337 GSVT
-1346 EQTMIDKILTVRK
+1346 PVTMIDKMVTVSK
-1359 VDMCGSNVEG
+1359 VDM
-1369 AQITIYNTDE
+1369 
-1379 EENKIEDSIV
+1379 
-1389 DQWTTE
+1389 
-1395 KGKHHDANNLE
+1395 
-1406 VGKTYIASE
+1406 
-1415 TVVPA
+1415 
-1420 GYAKAPDYKF
+1420 
-1430 TVADDK
+1430 
-1436 KNQTE
+1436 
-1441 TIYNKQVTISKVD
+1441 
-1454 AGGKEVEGAKLT
+1454 GGKEVKGAEMSVTDTDGNVIDSWTSDGTEHKVNGLEEGKKYILNENTAPAGYVKASSIPFEVSGADENGVKVDQAIDMTDKKVTLNKTDGNGNEVSGAKIT
-1466 LTDKETGKIV
+1466 ITDEDGNTVESWTSGDKPHDISGLEEGKSYT
-1476 DQWISTNKTHYPT
+1476 WH
-1489 GIEIGKTY
+1489 
-1497 ILTEDT
+1497 EDYSEDIFGYYYAEDYTFEVT
-1503 APLGYI
+1503 A
-1509 KSTQVEFTVTDNGID
+1509 DGID
-1524 QKITMVDEITRVAKT
+1524 QNLEMVDAPIK
-1539 DENGNYVKGA
+1539 
-1549 TLQAVAEDGTVV
+1549 
-1561 DEWVSGSHIVDIAE
+1561 
-1575 ADVTTL
+1575 
-1581 EGGETVTY
+1581 
-1589 ESEDGTVTK
+1589 
-1598 IIPVAKVTES
+1598 
-1608 DDEDAKVVNG
+1608 
-1618 STDADKEKAC
+1618 
-1628 EVKTD
+1628 
-1633 EDKGDTDQDGS
+1633 
-1644 DSEKK
+1644 
-1649 EYTYTAQITKTDGTI
+1649 
-1664 RYFDVDL
+1664 
-1671 NGDETTHR
+1671 
-1679 VSNLNGSSSYTIRE
+1679 
-1693 VKTVDG
+1693 
-1699 YYYFEDIT
+1699 
-1707 TDTTEDGKNQY
+1707 
-1718 VTAVDNSI
+1718 
-1726 NYQIAKVDD
+1726 YQIAKVDD
-1735 NGEYVQGVTLKL
+1735 NGNYVKGVTLKL
-1747 TDITDAENPV
+1747 TDITDAENPT
-1757 EVELPNNGV
+1757 EVELPNGGV
-1766 TTEKP
+1766 TTGKP
-1771 FDLNEHQMTAE
+1771 FELDKVLGAE

-1855 ITPAVDENGT
+1855 ITPAVDENGN
-1865 EKAPVYTFTTEDK
+1865 EKAPVYKFITEDK

-1964 DGKVAKEV
+1964 DGNVAKEV

-2055 SDGFLLAGAVFAG
+2055 SDGFLLAGAVFVG

>member
-31 IVTSVNA
+31 IVTNVNA
-38 ESSSIGSA
+38 ESSSIQSA

-53 TTGTDLSDP
+53 TTGTDLSDS

-70 VSGAPSYGMGIG
+70 VSGSPSYGMGIG
-82 NNVNHVVSD
+82 NDVNHVVSD

-148 DILAYGTAHLAVALG
+148 DILAYGKAHLAVALG

-171 IDGSSGYGGWVIHKY
+171 IDGSSGSGGWVIHKY

-227 GNSLYGLSATFGVY
+227 GNSLYGLSATFGIY

-259 NGNGSATGISVSPS
+259 NGNGSVTGISVSSS

-281 LTAPANYRLSDT
+281 LTAPTNYRLSDT
-293 SIHGVD
+293 SIHAVN

-318 VIELSKVDSEG
+318 IITLTKVDSEG

-340 FTINYYDTLGSIDG
+340 FTINYYDTLDSIDG
-354 RNAYRTWVIKTIYNE
+354 RNPTRTWIIKTLYDTTSNAY
-369 VRQQY
+369 VAY
-374 IAQLDDA
+374 LDDA
-381 HLVSGTLFK
+381 HLVSGT
-390 TPYGS
+390 PYRNSLGD
-395 TYIPLG
+395 IVLPLG

-461 GGYRLEKQDWST
+461 GGYKLEKQDWST

-525 IDHVT
+525 IDHIT

-544 GYGKY
+544 GFGKY

-576 SDDTVTVEVPVANYP
+576 SDDTATVEVPVANYP

-647 NGSTTFTTDEN
+647 NGNTTFTTDEN

-755 NGDGVL
+755 NGDGIL

-943 VDVTNEATFVVK
+943 VDVTSEATFVVK

-971 KYRIHVVKKDA
+971 KYRIHIVKKDA
-982 DTGKTVSLNSAEFKI
+982 DTGKTVALNSAEFKI
-997 FQLTDRKGN
+997 YQLTDRKGN

-1030 TGLGAVNTFTGT
+1030 TGLGLVNTFTGT

-1089 TITRRDD
+1089 TITTRDD
-1096 DGDAIIA
+1096 DGDAIIV

-1130 LRDGFD
+1130 LSDGFD

-1173 VGSIALNADGT
+1173 VGNIALNADGT

-1332 SSIDF
+1332 TSIEFKVNED
-1337 TVDETGAVT
+1337 GSVT
-1346 EQTMIDKILTVRK
+1346 PVTMIDKMVTVSK
-1359 VDMCGSNVEG
+1359 VDM
-1369 AQITIYNTDE
+1369 
-1379 EENKIEDSIV
+1379 
-1389 DQWTTE
+1389 
-1395 KGKHHDANNLE
+1395 
-1406 VGKTYIASE
+1406 
-1415 TVVPA
+1415 
-1420 GYAKAPDYKF
+1420 
-1430 TVADDK
+1430 
-1436 KNQTE
+1436 
-1441 TIYNKQVTISKVD
+1441 
-1454 AGGKEVEGAKLT
+1454 GGKEVKGAEMSVTDTDGNVIDSWTSDGTEHKVNGLEEGKKYILNENTAPAGYVKATSIPFEVSGADENGVKVDQAIDMTDKKVTLNKTDGNGNEVSGAKIT
-1466 LTDKETGKIV
+1466 ITDEDGNTVESWTSGDKPHDISGLEEGKSYT
-1476 DQWISTNKTHYPT
+1476 WH
-1489 GIEIGKTY
+1489 
-1497 ILTEDT
+1497 EDYSEDIFGYYYAEDYTFEVT
-1503 APLGYI
+1503 A
-1509 KSTQVEFTVTDNGID
+1509 DGID
-1524 QKITMVDEITRVAKT
+1524 QNLEMVDAPIK
-1539 DENGNYVKGA
+1539 
-1549 TLQAVAEDGTVV
+1549 
-1561 DEWVSGSHIVDIAE
+1561 
-1575 ADVTTL
+1575 
-1581 EGGETVTY
+1581 
-1589 ESEDGTVTK
+1589 
-1598 IIPVAKVTES
+1598 
-1608 DDEDAKVVNG
+1608 
-1618 STDADKEKAC
+1618 
-1628 EVKTD
+1628 
-1633 EDKGDTDQDGS
+1633 
-1644 DSEKK
+1644 
-1649 EYTYTAQITKTDGTI
+1649 
-1664 RYFDVDL
+1664 
-1671 NGDETTHR
+1671 
-1679 VSNLNGSSSYTIRE
+1679 
-1693 VKTVDG
+1693 
-1699 YYYFEDIT
+1699 
-1707 TDTTEDGKNQY
+1707 
-1718 VTAVDNSI
+1718 
-1726 NYQIAKVDD
+1726 YQIAKVDD
-1735 NGEYVQGVTLKL
+1735 NGNYVKGVTLKL
-1747 TDITDAENPV
+1747 TDITDAENPT
-1757 EVELPNNGV
+1757 EVELPNGGV
-1766 TTEKP
+1766 TTDKP
-1771 FDLNEHQMTAE
+1771 FELDKVLGAE

-1855 ITPAVDENGT
+1855 ITPAVDENGN
-1865 EKAPVYTFTTEDK
+1865 EKAPVYTFTTTDK

-2010 AAPKGYR
+2010 AAPKGYK
-2017 LNKDNHDV
+2017 LNTDKHYV
-2025 VLSEDYNFAND
+2025 KLSEDYDFAN
-2036 NAVKIVV
+2036 NNPVKIIV

-2048 PAIRTMD
+2048 PAVAKTGD
-2055 SDGFLLAGAVFAG
+2055 FSNPLLWTGIFTVAV
-2068 CLAGIALYFYKKRKH
+2068 AGIFLAVR
-2083 ANS
+2083 ARRNRA

>member
-31 IVTSVNA
+31 IVTNVNA
-38 ESSSIGSA
+38 ESSSIQSA

-70 VSGAPSYGMGIG
+70 VSGSPSYGMGIG
-82 NNVNHVVSD
+82 NDVNHVVSD

-124 TVGYGFNGYGKF
+124 TVGYSFNGYGKF

-281 LTAPANYRLSDT
+281 LTAPANYKLSDT

-299 VSSGNGSTTFT
+299 VSSGKGSTAFT

-354 RNAYRTWVIKTIYNE
+354 RNAYRTWVIKTVWDASYNAY
-369 VRQQY
+369 V
-374 IAQLDDA
+374 AKLDDA

-395 TYIPLG
+395 SYIPLG

-461 GGYRLEKQDWST
+461 GGYKLEKQDWST

-576 SDDTVTVEVPVANYP
+576 SDDTATVEVPVANYP

-647 NGSTTFTTDEN
+647 NGNTTFTTDEN

-943 VDVTNEATFVVK
+943 VDVTSEATFVVK

-971 KYRIHVVKKDA
+971 KYRIHIVKKDA
-982 DTGKTVSLNSAEFKI
+982 DTGKTVALNSAEFKI

-1030 TGLGAVNTFTGT
+1030 TGLGVVNTFTGT

-1089 TITRRDD
+1089 TITTRDD
-1096 DGDAIIA
+1096 DGDAIIV

-1162 GDIAKNVYGTE
+1162 GNIAKNVYGTE

-1332 SSIDF
+1332 TSIEFKVNED
-1337 TVDETGAVT
+1337 GSVT
-1346 EQTMIDKILTVRK
+1346 SVTMIDKMVTVSK
-1359 VDMCGSNVEG
+1359 VDM
-1369 AQITIYNTDE
+1369 
-1379 EENKIEDSIV
+1379 
-1389 DQWTTE
+1389 
-1395 KGKHHDANNLE
+1395 
-1406 VGKTYIASE
+1406 
-1415 TVVPA
+1415 
-1420 GYAKAPDYKF
+1420 
-1430 TVADDK
+1430 
-1436 KNQTE
+1436 
-1441 TIYNKQVTISKVD
+1441 
-1454 AGGKEVEGAKLT
+1454 GGKEVKGAEMSVTDTDGNVIDSWTSDGTEHKVNGLEEGKKYILNENTAPAGYVKATSIPFEVSGADENGVKVDQTIDMTDKKVTLNKTDGNGNEVSGAKIT
-1466 LTDKETGKIV
+1466 ITDEDGNTVESWTSGDKPHDISGLEEGKSYT
-1476 DQWISTNKTHYPT
+1476 WH
-1489 GIEIGKTY
+1489 
-1497 ILTEDT
+1497 EDYSEDIFGYYYAEDYTFEVT
-1503 APLGYI
+1503 A
-1509 KSTQVEFTVTDNGID
+1509 DGID
-1524 QKITMVDEITRVAKT
+1524 QNLEMVDAPIK
-1539 DENGNYVKGA
+1539 
-1549 TLQAVAEDGTVV
+1549 
-1561 DEWVSGSHIVDIAE
+1561 
-1575 ADVTTL
+1575 
-1581 EGGETVTY
+1581 
-1589 ESEDGTVTK
+1589 
-1598 IIPVAKVTES
+1598 
-1608 DDEDAKVVNG
+1608 
-1618 STDADKEKAC
+1618 
-1628 EVKTD
+1628 
-1633 EDKGDTDQDGS
+1633 
-1644 DSEKK
+1644 
-1649 EYTYTAQITKTDGTI
+1649 
-1664 RYFDVDL
+1664 
-1671 NGDETTHR
+1671 
-1679 VSNLNGSSSYTIRE
+1679 
-1693 VKTVDG
+1693 
-1699 YYYFEDIT
+1699 
-1707 TDTTEDGKNQY
+1707 
-1718 VTAVDNSI
+1718 
-1726 NYQIAKVDD
+1726 YQIAKVDD
-1735 NGEYVQGVTLKL
+1735 NGNYVKGVTLKL
-1747 TDITDAENPV
+1747 TDITDAENPT
-1757 EVELPNNGV
+1757 EVELPNGGV
-1766 TTEKP
+1766 TTGKP
-1771 FDLNEHQMTAE
+1771 FELDKVLGAE

-1855 ITPAVDENGT
+1855 ITPAVDENGN
-1865 EKAPVYTFTTEDK
+1865 EKVPVYTFITEDK

>member
-31 IVTSVNA
+31 IVTNVNA
-38 ESSSIGSA
+38 ESSSIQSA

-70 VSGAPSYGMGIG
+70 VSGSPSYGMGIG
-82 NNVNHVVSD
+82 NDVNHVVSD

-461 GGYRLEKQDWST
+461 GGYKLEKQDWST

-525 IDHVT
+525 IDHIT

-576 SDDTVTVEVPVANYP
+576 SDDTATVEVPVANYP

-943 VDVTNEATFVVK
+943 VDVTSEAKFVVK

-971 KYRIHVVKKDA
+971 KYRIHIVKKDA
-982 DTGKTVSLNSAEFKI
+982 DTGKTVALNSAEFKI
-997 FQLTDRKGN
+997 YQLTDRKGN

-1030 TGLGAVNTFTGT
+1030 TGLGVVNTFTGT

-1089 TITRRDD
+1089 TITTRDD
-1096 DGDAIIA
+1096 DGDAIIV

-1332 SSIDF
+1332 TSIEFKVNED
-1337 TVDETGAVT
+1337 GSVT
-1346 EQTMIDKILTVRK
+1346 PVTMIDKMVTVSK
-1359 VDMCGSNVEG
+1359 VDM
-1369 AQITIYNTDE
+1369 
-1379 EENKIEDSIV
+1379 
-1389 DQWTTE
+1389 
-1395 KGKHHDANNLE
+1395 
-1406 VGKTYIASE
+1406 
-1415 TVVPA
+1415 
-1420 GYAKAPDYKF
+1420 
-1430 TVADDK
+1430 
-1436 KNQTE
+1436 
-1441 TIYNKQVTISKVD
+1441 
-1454 AGGKEVEGAKLT
+1454 GGKEVKGAEMSVTDTDGNVIDSWTSDGTEHKVNGLEEGKKYILNENTAPAGYVKATSIPFEVSGADENGVKVDQTIDMTDKKVTLNKTDGNGNEVSGAKIT
-1466 LTDKETGKIV
+1466 ITDEDGNTVESWTSGDKPHDISGLEEGKSYT
-1476 DQWISTNKTHYPT
+1476 WH
-1489 GIEIGKTY
+1489 
-1497 ILTEDT
+1497 EDYSEDIFGYYYAEDYTFEVT
-1503 APLGYI
+1503 A
-1509 KSTQVEFTVTDNGID
+1509 DGID
-1524 QKITMVDEITRVAKT
+1524 QNLEMVDAPIK
-1539 DENGNYVKGA
+1539 
-1549 TLQAVAEDGTVV
+1549 
-1561 DEWVSGSHIVDIAE
+1561 
-1575 ADVTTL
+1575 
-1581 EGGETVTY
+1581 
-1589 ESEDGTVTK
+1589 
-1598 IIPVAKVTES
+1598 
-1608 DDEDAKVVNG
+1608 
-1618 STDADKEKAC
+1618 
-1628 EVKTD
+1628 
-1633 EDKGDTDQDGS
+1633 
-1644 DSEKK
+1644 
-1649 EYTYTAQITKTDGTI
+1649 
-1664 RYFDVDL
+1664 
-1671 NGDETTHR
+1671 
-1679 VSNLNGSSSYTIRE
+1679 
-1693 VKTVDG
+1693 
-1699 YYYFEDIT
+1699 
-1707 TDTTEDGKNQY
+1707 
-1718 VTAVDNSI
+1718 
-1726 NYQIAKVDD
+1726 YQIAKVDD
-1735 NGEYVQGVTLKL
+1735 NGNYVKGVTLKL
-1747 TDITDAENPV
+1747 TDITDAENPT
-1757 EVELPNNGV
+1757 EVELPNGGV
-1766 TTEKP
+1766 TTGKP
-1771 FDLNEHQMTAE
+1771 FELDKVLGAE

-1855 ITPAVDENGT
+1855 ITPAVDENGN
-1865 EKAPVYTFTTEDK
+1865 EKAPVYKFTTADK

>member
-70 VSGAPSYGMGIG
+70 VSGSPSYGMGIG

-211 IGVSVKKN
+211 IDVSVKKN

-461 GGYRLEKQDWST
+461 GGYKLEKQDWST

-525 IDHVT
+525 IEHIT

-576 SDDTVTVEVPVANYP
+576 SDDTATVEVPVANYP

-597 IQKNDNELKEA
+597 IQKNDNELKGA

-785 ETASDFLPYGTYQIN
+785 ETSSDFLPYGTYQIN

-943 VDVTNEATFVVK
+943 VDVTSEATFVVK

-971 KYRIHVVKKDA
+971 KYRIHIVKKDA

-1089 TITRRDD
+1089 TITTRDD
-1096 DGDAIIA
+1096 DGDAIIV

-1299 WVSGDHPHK
+1299 WVSGDHPYK

-1332 SSIDF
+1332 TSIEFKVNED
-1337 TVDETGAVT
+1337 GSVT
-1346 EQTMIDKILTVRK
+1346 PVTMIDKMVTVSK
-1359 VDMCGSNVEG
+1359 VDM
-1369 AQITIYNTDE
+1369 
-1379 EENKIEDSIV
+1379 
-1389 DQWTTE
+1389 
-1395 KGKHHDANNLE
+1395 
-1406 VGKTYIASE
+1406 
-1415 TVVPA
+1415 
-1420 GYAKAPDYKF
+1420 
-1430 TVADDK
+1430 
-1436 KNQTE
+1436 
-1441 TIYNKQVTISKVD
+1441 
-1454 AGGKEVEGAKLT
+1454 GGKEVKGAEMSVTDTDGNVIDSWTSDGTEHKVNGLEEGKKYILNENTAPAGYVKATSIPFEVSGADENGVKVDQAIDMTDKKVTLNKTDGNGNEVSGAKIT
-1466 LTDKETGKIV
+1466 ITDEDGNTVESWTSGDKPHDISGLEEGKSYT
-1476 DQWISTNKTHYPT
+1476 WH
-1489 GIEIGKTY
+1489 
-1497 ILTEDT
+1497 EDYSEDIFGFYYAEDYTFEVT
-1503 APLGYI
+1503 A
-1509 KSTQVEFTVTDNGID
+1509 DGID
-1524 QKITMVDEITRVAKT
+1524 QNLEMVDAPIK
-1539 DENGNYVKGA
+1539 
-1549 TLQAVAEDGTVV
+1549 
-1561 DEWVSGSHIVDIAE
+1561 
-1575 ADVTTL
+1575 
-1581 EGGETVTY
+1581 
-1589 ESEDGTVTK
+1589 
-1598 IIPVAKVTES
+1598 
-1608 DDEDAKVVNG
+1608 
-1618 STDADKEKAC
+1618 
-1628 EVKTD
+1628 
-1633 EDKGDTDQDGS
+1633 
-1644 DSEKK
+1644 
-1649 EYTYTAQITKTDGTI
+1649 
-1664 RYFDVDL
+1664 
-1671 NGDETTHR
+1671 
-1679 VSNLNGSSSYTIRE
+1679 
-1693 VKTVDG
+1693 
-1699 YYYFEDIT
+1699 
-1707 TDTTEDGKNQY
+1707 
-1718 VTAVDNSI
+1718 
-1726 NYQIAKVDD
+1726 YQIAKVDD
-1735 NGEYVQGVTLKL
+1735 NGNYVKGVTLKL
-1747 TDITDAENPV
+1747 TDITDAENPT
-1757 EVELPNNGV
+1757 EVELPNGGV
-1766 TTEKP
+1766 TTGEP
-1771 FDLNEHQMTAE
+1771 FELDKVLGAE

-1855 ITPAVDENGT
+1855 ITPAVDENGN

>member
-1 MNKVFKK
+1 MIFDISNITLIENLKGGNLKNMNKVFKK

-70 VSGAPSYGMGIG
+70 VSGSPSYGMGIG

-171 IDGSSGYGGWVIHKY
+171 IDGSSGSGGWVIHKY

-281 LTAPANYRLSDT
+281 LTAPTNYRLSDT
-293 SIHGVD
+293 SIHAVN

-310 DEPLNDPA
+310 DEPISDPA
-318 VIELSKVDSEG
+318 FITLNKVDSEG
-329 KENAASLEGAE
+329 KADAASLEGAE
-340 FTINYYDTLGSIDG
+340 FTFNYYDTLDSIDG
-354 RNAYRTWVIKTIYNE
+354 RNPTRTWVIKSLAEQHSDGSIWY
-369 VRQQY
+369 V
-374 IAQLDDA
+374 AQLDDA
-381 HLVSGTLFK
+381 HLISGTLYR
-390 TPYGS
+390 TAGGNV
-395 TYIPLG
+395 TIPLG

-461 GGYRLEKQDWST
+461 GGYKLEKQDWST

-495 GTDSNVSIKL
+495 GTDSNISIKL

-525 IDHVT
+525 IDHIT

-576 SDDTVTVEVPVANYP
+576 SDDTATVEVPVANYP

-647 NGSTTFTTDEN
+647 NGSTTFTTDAN

-723 DIDYDTRSQGDTNL
+723 DVDYDTRSQGDTNL

-800 ETVPPVGYTQDGTIT
+800 ETVPPVGYTQDGTTT

-943 VDVTNEATFVVK
+943 VDVTSEATFVVK

-971 KYRIHVVKKDA
+971 KYRIHIVKKDA
-982 DTGKTVSLNSAEFKI
+982 DTGKTVALNSAEFKI
-997 FQLTDRKGN
+997 YQLTDRKGN

-1030 TGLGAVNTFTGT
+1030 TGLGLVNTFTGT

-1089 TITRRDD
+1089 TITTRDD
-1096 DGDAIIA
+1096 DGDAIIV

-1116 INKQLEDYDYDQSL
+1116 INKQLEDYNYDQSL

-1308 IEGLHINEAYTLEET
+1308 IEGLHINKTYTLEET

-1332 SSIDF
+1332 TSIEFKVNEDGS
-1337 TVDETGAVT
+1337 VIPV
-1346 EQTMIDKILTVRK
+1346 TMIDKMVTVAK
-1359 VDMCGSNVEG
+1359 VDM
-1369 AQITIYNTDE
+1369 
-1379 EENKIEDSIV
+1379 
-1389 DQWTTE
+1389 
-1395 KGKHHDANNLE
+1395 
-1406 VGKTYIASE
+1406 
-1415 TVVPA
+1415 
-1420 GYAKAPDYKF
+1420 
-1430 TVADDK
+1430 
-1436 KNQTE
+1436 
-1441 TIYNKQVTISKVD
+1441 
-1454 AGGKEVEGAKLT
+1454 GGKEVKGAEMSVTDTDGNVIDSWTSDGTEHKVNGLEEGKKYILNENTAPAGYVKATSIPFEVSGADEKGVKVDQAIDMTDKKVTLDKTDGNGNEVSGAKIT
-1466 LTDKETGKIV
+1466 ITDEDGNTVESWTSGDKPHDISGLEEGKSYT
-1476 DQWISTNKTHYPT
+1476 WH
-1489 GIEIGKTY
+1489 
-1497 ILTEDT
+1497 EDYSEDIFGYYYAEDYTFDVT
-1503 APLGYI
+1503 A
-1509 KSTQVEFTVTDNGID
+1509 DGID
-1524 QKITMVDEITRVAKT
+1524 QNLEMVDAPIK
-1539 DENGNYVKGA
+1539 
-1549 TLQAVAEDGTVV
+1549 
-1561 DEWVSGSHIVDIAE
+1561 
-1575 ADVTTL
+1575 
-1581 EGGETVTY
+1581 
-1589 ESEDGTVTK
+1589 
-1598 IIPVAKVTES
+1598 
-1608 DDEDAKVVNG
+1608 
-1618 STDADKEKAC
+1618 
-1628 EVKTD
+1628 
-1633 EDKGDTDQDGS
+1633 
-1644 DSEKK
+1644 
-1649 EYTYTAQITKTDGTI
+1649 
-1664 RYFDVDL
+1664 
-1671 NGDETTHR
+1671 
-1679 VSNLNGSSSYTIRE
+1679 
-1693 VKTVDG
+1693 
-1699 YYYFEDIT
+1699 
-1707 TDTTEDGKNQY
+1707 
-1718 VTAVDNSI
+1718 
-1726 NYQIAKVDD
+1726 YQIAKVDD
-1735 NGEYVQGVTLKL
+1735 NGNYVKGVTLKL
-1747 TDITDAENPV
+1747 TDITDAENPT
-1757 EVELPNNGV
+1757 EVELPNGGV
-1766 TTEKP
+1766 TTGKP
-1771 FDLNEHQMTAE
+1771 FELDKVLGAE

-1940 SAIKVDKQNEKKL
+1940 SAIKVDKQDEKKL

-2048 PAIRTMD
+2048 PAIKTMD
-2055 SDGFLLAGAVFAG
+2055 SDGFLLAGAVFVG

>member
-31 IVTSVNA
+31 IVTNVNA
-38 ESSSIGSA
+38 ESSSIQSA

-70 VSGAPSYGMGIG
+70 VSGSPSYGMGIG
-82 NNVNHVVSD
+82 NDVNHVVSN

-241 TSADGNEATRIA
+241 TSADGNESTRIA

-281 LTAPANYRLSDT
+281 LTAPTNYRLSDT
-293 SIHGVD
+293 SIHAVN
-299 VSSGNGSTTFT
+299 VSSGNGSTAFT

-318 VIELSKVDSEG
+318 IITLTKVDSEG

-340 FTINYYDTLGSIDG
+340 FTINYYDTLDSTDG
-354 RNAYRTWVIKTIYNE
+354 RTPTRTWVIKTLHDTTSNAY
-369 VRQQY
+369 VAY
-374 IAQLDDA
+374 LDDA
-381 HLVSGTLFK
+381 HLVSGT
-390 TPYGS
+390 PYRNSLGD
-395 TYIPLG
+395 IVLPLG

-461 GGYRLEKQDWST
+461 GGYKLEKQDWST

-495 GTDSNVSIKL
+495 GTDSNVSMKL

-525 IDHVT
+525 IEHIT

-576 SDDTVTVEVPVANYP
+576 SDDTATVEVPVANYP

-647 NGSTTFTTDEN
+647 NGNTTFTTDEN

-785 ETASDFLPYGTYQIN
+785 ETASDLLPYGTYQIN

-815 KTFEVRNEDEI
+815 KTLEVRNEDEI

-943 VDVTNEATFVVK
+943 VDVTSEATFVVK

-971 KYRIHVVKKDA
+971 KYRIHIVKKDA
-982 DTGKTVSLNSAEFKI
+982 DTGKTVALNSAEFKI
-997 FQLTDRKGN
+997 YQLTDRKGN

-1030 TGLGAVNTFTGT
+1030 TGLGVVNTFTGT

-1089 TITRRDD
+1089 TITTRDD
-1096 DGDAIIA
+1096 DGDAIIV

-1332 SSIDF
+1332 TSIEFKVNED
-1337 TVDETGAVT
+1337 GSVT
-1346 EQTMIDKILTVRK
+1346 PVTMIDKMVTVSK
-1359 VDMCGSNVEG
+1359 VDM
-1369 AQITIYNTDE
+1369 
-1379 EENKIEDSIV
+1379 
-1389 DQWTTE
+1389 
-1395 KGKHHDANNLE
+1395 
-1406 VGKTYIASE
+1406 
-1415 TVVPA
+1415 
-1420 GYAKAPDYKF
+1420 
-1430 TVADDK
+1430 
-1436 KNQTE
+1436 
-1441 TIYNKQVTISKVD
+1441 
-1454 AGGKEVEGAKLT
+1454 GGKEVKGAEMSVTDTDGNVIDSWTSDGTEHKVNGLEEGKKYILNENTAPAGYVKATSIPFEVSGADENGVKVDQTIDMTDKKVTLNKTDGNGNEVSGAKIT
-1466 LTDKETGKIV
+1466 ITDEDGNTVESWTSGDKPHDISGLEEGKSYT
-1476 DQWISTNKTHYPT
+1476 WH
-1489 GIEIGKTY
+1489 
-1497 ILTEDT
+1497 EDYSEDIFGYYYAEDYTFEVT
-1503 APLGYI
+1503 A
-1509 KSTQVEFTVTDNGID
+1509 DGID
-1524 QKITMVDEITRVAKT
+1524 QNLEMVDAPIK
-1539 DENGNYVKGA
+1539 
-1549 TLQAVAEDGTVV
+1549 
-1561 DEWVSGSHIVDIAE
+1561 
-1575 ADVTTL
+1575 
-1581 EGGETVTY
+1581 
-1589 ESEDGTVTK
+1589 
-1598 IIPVAKVTES
+1598 
-1608 DDEDAKVVNG
+1608 
-1618 STDADKEKAC
+1618 
-1628 EVKTD
+1628 
-1633 EDKGDTDQDGS
+1633 
-1644 DSEKK
+1644 
-1649 EYTYTAQITKTDGTI
+1649 
-1664 RYFDVDL
+1664 
-1671 NGDETTHR
+1671 
-1679 VSNLNGSSSYTIRE
+1679 
-1693 VKTVDG
+1693 
-1699 YYYFEDIT
+1699 
-1707 TDTTEDGKNQY
+1707 
-1718 VTAVDNSI
+1718 
-1726 NYQIAKVDD
+1726 YQIAKVDD
-1735 NGEYVQGVTLKL
+1735 NGNYVKGVTLKL
-1747 TDITDAENPV
+1747 TDITDAENPT
-1757 EVELPNNGV
+1757 EVELPNGGV
-1766 TTEKP
+1766 TTDKP
-1771 FDLNEHQMTAE
+1771 FELDKVLGAE

-1855 ITPAVDENGT
+1855 ITPAVDENGN
-1865 EKAPVYTFTTEDK
+1865 EKAPVYTFTTTDK

>member
-38 ESSSIGSA
+38 ESSSIASA

-70 VSGAPSYGMGIG
+70 VSGSPSYGLGIG

-281 LTAPANYRLSDT
+281 LTAPTNYRLSDT
-293 SIHGVD
+293 SIHAVN

-310 DEPLNDPA
+310 DEPISDPA
-318 VIELSKVDSEG
+318 FITLNKVDSEG
-329 KENAASLEGAE
+329 KADAASLEGAE
-340 FTINYYDTLGSIDG
+340 FTFNYYDTLDSIDG
-354 RNAYRTWVIKTIYNE
+354 RNPTRTWVIKSLAEQHSDGSIWY
-369 VRQQY
+369 V
-374 IAQLDDA
+374 AQLDDA
-381 HLVSGTLFK
+381 HLISGTLYR
-390 TPYGS
+390 TAGGNV
-395 TYIPLG
+395 TIPLG

-427 FSANDKMTFQIVN
+427 FSANDKMTFKIVN

-461 GGYRLEKQDWST
+461 GGYKLEKQDWST

-525 IDHVT
+525 IDHIT
-530 VGEDGTYTSSATYL
+530 VGEDGTYTSSSTYL

-1116 INKQLEDYDYDQSL
+1116 INKELEDYDYDQSL

-1332 SSIDF
+1332 TSIEFKVNED
-1337 TVDETGAVT
+1337 GSVT
-1346 EQTMIDKILTVRK
+1346 PVTMIDKMVTVSK
-1359 VDMCGSNVEG
+1359 VDM
-1369 AQITIYNTDE
+1369 
-1379 EENKIEDSIV
+1379 
-1389 DQWTTE
+1389 
-1395 KGKHHDANNLE
+1395 
-1406 VGKTYIASE
+1406 
-1415 TVVPA
+1415 
-1420 GYAKAPDYKF
+1420 
-1430 TVADDK
+1430 
-1436 KNQTE
+1436 
-1441 TIYNKQVTISKVD
+1441 
-1454 AGGKEVEGAKLT
+1454 GGKEVKGAEMSVTDTDGNVIDSWTSDGTEHKVNGLEEGKKYILNENTAPAGYVKATSIPFEVSGADENGVKVDQTIDMTDKKVTLNKTDGNGNEVSGAKIT
-1466 LTDKETGKIV
+1466 ITDEDGNTVESWTSGDKPHDISGLEEGKSYT
-1476 DQWISTNKTHYPT
+1476 WH
-1489 GIEIGKTY
+1489 
-1497 ILTEDT
+1497 EDYSEDIFGYYYAEDYTFEVT
-1503 APLGYI
+1503 A
-1509 KSTQVEFTVTDNGID
+1509 DGID
-1524 QKITMVDEITRVAKT
+1524 QNLEMVDAPIK
-1539 DENGNYVKGA
+1539 
-1549 TLQAVAEDGTVV
+1549 
-1561 DEWVSGSHIVDIAE
+1561 
-1575 ADVTTL
+1575 
-1581 EGGETVTY
+1581 
-1589 ESEDGTVTK
+1589 
-1598 IIPVAKVTES
+1598 
-1608 DDEDAKVVNG
+1608 
-1618 STDADKEKAC
+1618 
-1628 EVKTD
+1628 
-1633 EDKGDTDQDGS
+1633 
-1644 DSEKK
+1644 
-1649 EYTYTAQITKTDGTI
+1649 
-1664 RYFDVDL
+1664 
-1671 NGDETTHR
+1671 
-1679 VSNLNGSSSYTIRE
+1679 
-1693 VKTVDG
+1693 
-1699 YYYFEDIT
+1699 
-1707 TDTTEDGKNQY
+1707 
-1718 VTAVDNSI
+1718 
-1726 NYQIAKVDD
+1726 YQIAKVDD
-1735 NGEYVQGVTLKL
+1735 NGNYVKGVTLKL
-1747 TDITDAENPV
+1747 TDITDAENPT
-1757 EVELPNNGV
+1757 EVELPNGGV
-1766 TTEKP
+1766 TTGKP
-1771 FDLNEHQMTAE
+1771 FELDKVLGAE

-1865 EKAPVYTFTTEDK
+1865 EKAPVYAFTTEDK

-1940 SAIKVDKQNEKKL
+1940 SAIKVDKQDEKKL

>member
-18 ALSTVLTTPFAGS
+18 ALSTVLTTSFAGS

-70 VSGAPSYGMGIG
+70 VSGSPSYGMGIG

-124 TVGYGFNGYGKF
+124 TVGYSFNGYGKF

-171 IDGSSGYGGWVIHKY
+171 IDGSSGSGGWVIHKY

-211 IGVSVKKN
+211 IDVSVKKN

-241 TSADGNEATRIA
+241 TSADGNESTRIA

-281 LTAPANYRLSDT
+281 LTAPTNYRLSDT
-293 SIHGVD
+293 SIHAVN
-299 VSSGNGSTTFT
+299 VSSGNGSTAFT

-318 VIELSKVDSEG
+318 IITLTKVDSEG

-340 FTINYYDTLGSIDG
+340 FTINYYDTLDSTDG
-354 RNAYRTWVIKTIYNE
+354 RTPTRTWVIKTLHDTTSNAY
-369 VRQQY
+369 VAY
-374 IAQLDDA
+374 LDDA
-381 HLVSGTLFK
+381 HLVSGT
-390 TPYGS
+390 PYRNSLGD
-395 TYIPLG
+395 IVLPLG

-495 GTDSNVSIKL
+495 GTDSNVSMKL

-525 IDHVT
+525 IDHIT
-530 VGEDGTYTSSATYL
+530 VGEDGTYTSSSTYL

-549 KVVETKSPEGYLL
+549 KVVETRSPEGYLL

-576 SDDTVTVEVPVANYP
+576 SDDTATVEVPVANYP

-608 YAQGDSNLQT
+608 YAQGDTNLQT
-618 TFEIINASAHPV
+618 TFEIINASVHPV

-943 VDVTNEATFVVK
+943 VDVTSEATFVVK

-971 KYRIHVVKKDA
+971 KYRIHIVKKDA
-982 DTGKTVSLNSAEFKI
+982 DTGKTVALNSAEFKI
-997 FQLTDRKGN
+997 YQLTDRKGN

-1089 TITRRDD
+1089 TITTRDD
-1096 DGDAIIA
+1096 DGDAIIV

-1332 SSIDF
+1332 TSIEFKVNED
-1337 TVDETGAVT
+1337 GSVT
-1346 EQTMIDKILTVRK
+1346 PVTMIDKMVTVSK
-1359 VDMCGSNVEG
+1359 VDM
-1369 AQITIYNTDE
+1369 
-1379 EENKIEDSIV
+1379 
-1389 DQWTTE
+1389 
-1395 KGKHHDANNLE
+1395 
-1406 VGKTYIASE
+1406 
-1415 TVVPA
+1415 
-1420 GYAKAPDYKF
+1420 
-1430 TVADDK
+1430 
-1436 KNQTE
+1436 
-1441 TIYNKQVTISKVD
+1441 
-1454 AGGKEVEGAKLT
+1454 GGKEVKGAEMSVTDTDGNVIDSWTSDGTEHKVNGLEEGKKYILNENTAPAGYVKATSIPFEVSGADENGVKVDQAIDMTDKKVTLNKTDGNGNEVSGAKIT
-1466 LTDKETGKIV
+1466 ITDEDGNTVESWTSGDKPHDISGLEEGKSYT
-1476 DQWISTNKTHYPT
+1476 WH
-1489 GIEIGKTY
+1489 
-1497 ILTEDT
+1497 EDYSEDIFGYYYAEDYTFEVT
-1503 APLGYI
+1503 A
-1509 KSTQVEFTVTDNGID
+1509 DGID
-1524 QKITMVDEITRVAKT
+1524 QNLEMVDAPIK
-1539 DENGNYVKGA
+1539 
-1549 TLQAVAEDGTVV
+1549 
-1561 DEWVSGSHIVDIAE
+1561 
-1575 ADVTTL
+1575 
-1581 EGGETVTY
+1581 
-1589 ESEDGTVTK
+1589 
-1598 IIPVAKVTES
+1598 
-1608 DDEDAKVVNG
+1608 
-1618 STDADKEKAC
+1618 
-1628 EVKTD
+1628 
-1633 EDKGDTDQDGS
+1633 
-1644 DSEKK
+1644 
-1649 EYTYTAQITKTDGTI
+1649 
-1664 RYFDVDL
+1664 
-1671 NGDETTHR
+1671 
-1679 VSNLNGSSSYTIRE
+1679 
-1693 VKTVDG
+1693 
-1699 YYYFEDIT
+1699 
-1707 TDTTEDGKNQY
+1707 
-1718 VTAVDNSI
+1718 
-1726 NYQIAKVDD
+1726 YQIAKVDD
-1735 NGEYVQGVTLKL
+1735 NGNYVKGVTLKL
-1747 TDITDAENPV
+1747 TDITDAENPT
-1757 EVELPNNGV
+1757 EVELPNGGV
-1766 TTEKP
+1766 TTGEP
-1771 FDLNEHQMTAE
+1771 FELDKVLGAE

-1855 ITPAVDENGT
+1855 ITPAVDENGN
-1865 EKAPVYTFTTEDK
+1865 EKAPVYTFITEDK

>member
-31 IVTSVNA
+31 IVTNVNA
-38 ESSSIGSA
+38 ESSSIQSA

-70 VSGAPSYGMGIG
+70 VSGSPSYGMGIG
-82 NNVNHVVSD
+82 NDVNHVVSD

-124 TVGYGFNGYGKF
+124 TVGYSFNGYGKF

-186 RGYASSGGASANFS
+186 RGHASSGGASANFS

-211 IGVSVKKN
+211 IDVSVKKN

-241 TSADGNEATRIA
+241 TSADGNESTRIA

-281 LTAPANYRLSDT
+281 LTAPTNYRLSDT
-293 SIHGVD
+293 SIHAVN
-299 VSSGNGSTTFT
+299 VSSGNGSTAFT
-310 DEPLNDPA
+310 DAPINDPLMISLTKQDA
-318 VIELSKVDSEG
+318 EG
-329 KENAASLEGAE
+329 KTDIPSLENAIFEVKYYGTLNANSASDVAGMTPTKTWY
-340 FTINYYDTLGSIDG
+340 FKTMKVGNNYVANMRNEDYFDHGDSLYKNSDGKLTYLLGS
-354 RNAYRTWVIKTIYNE
+354 YTIREY
-369 VRQQY
+369 
-374 IAQLDDA
+374 
-381 HLVSGTLFK
+381 S
-390 TPYGS
+390 
-395 TYIPLG
+395 
-401 TITIQETK
+401 
-409 APNNYT
+409 APTGYT
-415 TDGGYL
+415 VDGGYL
-421 KANGEQ
+421 TSGGTVVEAN
-427 FSANDKMTFQIVN
+427 STFFVKL
-440 ENSMAVIHA
+440 E
-449 GNVFTKKEDAIR
+449 GNNGVPVLRYSNNLSDPELKKDEVPVR

-495 GTDSNVSIKL
+495 GTDSNVSMKL

-525 IDHVT
+525 IDHIT
-530 VGEDGTYTSSATYL
+530 VGEDGTYTSSSTYL

-549 KVVETKSPEGYLL
+549 KVVETRSPEGYLL

-576 SDDTVTVEVPVANYP
+576 SDDTATVEVPVANYP

-608 YAQGDSNLQT
+608 YAQGDTNLQT
-618 TFEIINASAHPV
+618 TFEIINASVHPV

-943 VDVTNEATFVVK
+943 VDVTSEATFVVK
-955 EDGQATVAY
+955 EYGQATVAY

-971 KYRIHVVKKDA
+971 KYRIHIVKKDA
-982 DTGKTVSLNSAEFKI
+982 DTGKTVALNSAEFKI
-997 FQLTDRKGN
+997 YQLTDRKGN

-1089 TITRRDD
+1089 TITTRDD
-1096 DGDAIIA
+1096 DGDAIIV

-1332 SSIDF
+1332 TSIEFKVNED
-1337 TVDETGAVT
+1337 GSVT
-1346 EQTMIDKILTVRK
+1346 SVTMIDKMVTVSK
-1359 VDMCGSNVEG
+1359 VDM
-1369 AQITIYNTDE
+1369 
-1379 EENKIEDSIV
+1379 
-1389 DQWTTE
+1389 
-1395 KGKHHDANNLE
+1395 
-1406 VGKTYIASE
+1406 
-1415 TVVPA
+1415 
-1420 GYAKAPDYKF
+1420 
-1430 TVADDK
+1430 
-1436 KNQTE
+1436 
-1441 TIYNKQVTISKVD
+1441 
-1454 AGGKEVEGAKLT
+1454 GGKEVKGAEMSVTDTDGNVIDSWTSDGTEHKVNGLEEGKKYILNENTAPAGYVKATSIPFEVSGADENGVKVDQAIDMTDKKVTLNKTDGNGNEVSGAKIT
-1466 LTDKETGKIV
+1466 ITDEDGNTVESWTSGDKPHDISGLEEGKSYT
-1476 DQWISTNKTHYPT
+1476 WH
-1489 GIEIGKTY
+1489 
-1497 ILTEDT
+1497 EDYSEDIFGYYYAEDYTFEVT
-1503 APLGYI
+1503 A
-1509 KSTQVEFTVTDNGID
+1509 DGID
-1524 QKITMVDEITRVAKT
+1524 QNLEMVDAPIK
-1539 DENGNYVKGA
+1539 
-1549 TLQAVAEDGTVV
+1549 
-1561 DEWVSGSHIVDIAE
+1561 
-1575 ADVTTL
+1575 
-1581 EGGETVTY
+1581 
-1589 ESEDGTVTK
+1589 
-1598 IIPVAKVTES
+1598 
-1608 DDEDAKVVNG
+1608 
-1618 STDADKEKAC
+1618 
-1628 EVKTD
+1628 
-1633 EDKGDTDQDGS
+1633 
-1644 DSEKK
+1644 
-1649 EYTYTAQITKTDGTI
+1649 
-1664 RYFDVDL
+1664 
-1671 NGDETTHR
+1671 
-1679 VSNLNGSSSYTIRE
+1679 
-1693 VKTVDG
+1693 
-1699 YYYFEDIT
+1699 
-1707 TDTTEDGKNQY
+1707 
-1718 VTAVDNSI
+1718 
-1726 NYQIAKVDD
+1726 YQIAKVDD
-1735 NGEYVQGVTLKL
+1735 NGNYVKGVTLKL
-1747 TDITDAENPV
+1747 TDITDAENPT
-1757 EVELPNNGV
+1757 EVELPNGGV
-1766 TTEKP
+1766 TTGEP
-1771 FDLNEHQMTAE
+1771 FELDKVLGAE

-1855 ITPAVDENGT
+1855 ITPAVDENGN
-1865 EKAPVYTFTTEDK
+1865 EKAPVYTFITEDK

>member
-70 VSGAPSYGMGIG
+70 VSGSPSYGMGIG

-124 TVGYGFNGYGKF
+124 TVGYSFNGYGKF

-171 IDGSSGYGGWVIHKY
+171 IDGSSGSGGWVIHKY

-211 IGVSVKKN
+211 IDVSVKKN

-281 LTAPANYRLSDT
+281 LTAPANYKLSDT

-299 VSSGNGSTTFT
+299 VSSGNGSTAFT

-354 RNAYRTWVIKTIYNE
+354 RNAYRTWVIKTVWDASYNAY
-369 VRQQY
+369 V
-374 IAQLDDA
+374 AKLDDA

-395 TYIPLG
+395 SYIPLG

-461 GGYRLEKQDWST
+461 GGYKLEKQDWST

-525 IDHVT
+525 IDHIT

-576 SDDTVTVEVPVANYP
+576 SDDTATVEVPVANYP

-755 NGDGVL
+755 NGDGIL

-785 ETASDFLPYGTYQIN
+785 ETSSDFLPYGTYQIN

-943 VDVTNEATFVVK
+943 VDVTSEATFVVK

-971 KYRIHVVKKDA
+971 KYRIHIVKKDA

-1066 EEVKTP
+1066 EEIKTP

-1089 TITRRDD
+1089 TITTRDD
-1096 DGDAIIA
+1096 DGDAIIV

-1229 KVVFADDAEIT
+1229 KIVFADDAEIT

-1332 SSIDF
+1332 TSIEFKVNED
-1337 TVDETGAVT
+1337 GSVT
-1346 EQTMIDKILTVRK
+1346 PVTMIDKMVTVSK
-1359 VDMCGSNVEG
+1359 VDM
-1369 AQITIYNTDE
+1369 
-1379 EENKIEDSIV
+1379 
-1389 DQWTTE
+1389 
-1395 KGKHHDANNLE
+1395 
-1406 VGKTYIASE
+1406 
-1415 TVVPA
+1415 
-1420 GYAKAPDYKF
+1420 
-1430 TVADDK
+1430 
-1436 KNQTE
+1436 
-1441 TIYNKQVTISKVD
+1441 
-1454 AGGKEVEGAKLT
+1454 GGKEVKGAEMSVTDTDGNVIDSWTSDGTEHKVNGLEEGKNYILNENTAPAGYVKATSIPFEVSGADENGVKVDQAIDMTDKKVTLNKTDGNGNEVSGAKIT
-1466 LTDKETGKIV
+1466 ITDEDGNTVESWTSGDKPHDISGLEEGKSYT
-1476 DQWISTNKTHYPT
+1476 WH
-1489 GIEIGKTY
+1489 
-1497 ILTEDT
+1497 EDYSEDIFGYYYAEDYTFEVT
-1503 APLGYI
+1503 A
-1509 KSTQVEFTVTDNGID
+1509 DGID
-1524 QKITMVDEITRVAKT
+1524 QNLEMVDAPIK
-1539 DENGNYVKGA
+1539 
-1549 TLQAVAEDGTVV
+1549 
-1561 DEWVSGSHIVDIAE
+1561 
-1575 ADVTTL
+1575 
-1581 EGGETVTY
+1581 
-1589 ESEDGTVTK
+1589 
-1598 IIPVAKVTES
+1598 
-1608 DDEDAKVVNG
+1608 
-1618 STDADKEKAC
+1618 
-1628 EVKTD
+1628 
-1633 EDKGDTDQDGS
+1633 
-1644 DSEKK
+1644 
-1649 EYTYTAQITKTDGTI
+1649 
-1664 RYFDVDL
+1664 
-1671 NGDETTHR
+1671 
-1679 VSNLNGSSSYTIRE
+1679 
-1693 VKTVDG
+1693 
-1699 YYYFEDIT
+1699 
-1707 TDTTEDGKNQY
+1707 
-1718 VTAVDNSI
+1718 
-1726 NYQIAKVDD
+1726 YQIAKVDD
-1735 NGEYVQGVTLKL
+1735 NGNYVKGVTLKL
-1747 TDITDAENPV
+1747 TDITDAENPT
-1757 EVELPNNGV
+1757 EVELPNGGV
-1766 TTEKP
+1766 TTGKP
-1771 FDLNEHQMTAE
+1771 FELDKVLGAE

-1855 ITPAVDENGT
+1855 ITPAVDENGN
-1865 EKAPVYTFTTEDK
+1865 EKAPVYTFITEDK

>member
-1 MNKVFKK
+1 MDISNITLIENLKGGNLKNMNKVFKK

-70 VSGAPSYGMGIG
+70 VSGSPSYGMGIG

-211 IGVSVKKN
+211 IDVSVKKN

-310 DEPLNDPA
+310 DEPLNEPA

-461 GGYRLEKQDWST
+461 GGYKLEKQDWST

-525 IDHVT
+525 IEHIT

-576 SDDTVTVEVPVANYP
+576 SDDTATVEVPVANYP

-597 IQKNDNELKEA
+597 IQKNDNELKGA

-688 TTSYTFSIRNHGE
+688 TTSYTFSIRNHGD

-785 ETASDFLPYGTYQIN
+785 ETSSDFLPYGTYQIN

-943 VDVTNEATFVVK
+943 VDVTSEATFVVK

-971 KYRIHVVKKDA
+971 KYRIHIVKKDA

-1089 TITRRDD
+1089 TITTRDD
-1096 DGDAIIA
+1096 DGDAIIV

-1332 SSIDF
+1332 TSIEFKVNED
-1337 TVDETGAVT
+1337 GSVT
-1346 EQTMIDKILTVRK
+1346 PVTMIDKMVTVSK
-1359 VDMCGSNVEG
+1359 VDM
-1369 AQITIYNTDE
+1369 
-1379 EENKIEDSIV
+1379 
-1389 DQWTTE
+1389 
-1395 KGKHHDANNLE
+1395 
-1406 VGKTYIASE
+1406 
-1415 TVVPA
+1415 
-1420 GYAKAPDYKF
+1420 
-1430 TVADDK
+1430 
-1436 KNQTE
+1436 
-1441 TIYNKQVTISKVD
+1441 
-1454 AGGKEVEGAKLT
+1454 GGKEVKGAEMSVTDTDGNVIDSWTSDGTEHKVNGLEEGKKYILNENTAPAGYVKATSIPFEVSGADENGVKVDQAIDMTDKKVTLNKTDGNGNEVSGAKIT
-1466 LTDKETGKIV
+1466 ITDEDGNTVESWTSGDKPHDISGLEEGKSYT
-1476 DQWISTNKTHYPT
+1476 WH
-1489 GIEIGKTY
+1489 
-1497 ILTEDT
+1497 EDYSEDIFGYYYAEDYTFEVT
-1503 APLGYI
+1503 A
-1509 KSTQVEFTVTDNGID
+1509 DGID
-1524 QKITMVDEITRVAKT
+1524 QNLEMVDAPIK
-1539 DENGNYVKGA
+1539 
-1549 TLQAVAEDGTVV
+1549 
-1561 DEWVSGSHIVDIAE
+1561 
-1575 ADVTTL
+1575 
-1581 EGGETVTY
+1581 
-1589 ESEDGTVTK
+1589 
-1598 IIPVAKVTES
+1598 
-1608 DDEDAKVVNG
+1608 
-1618 STDADKEKAC
+1618 
-1628 EVKTD
+1628 
-1633 EDKGDTDQDGS
+1633 
-1644 DSEKK
+1644 
-1649 EYTYTAQITKTDGTI
+1649 
-1664 RYFDVDL
+1664 
-1671 NGDETTHR
+1671 
-1679 VSNLNGSSSYTIRE
+1679 
-1693 VKTVDG
+1693 
-1699 YYYFEDIT
+1699 
-1707 TDTTEDGKNQY
+1707 
-1718 VTAVDNSI
+1718 
-1726 NYQIAKVDD
+1726 YQIAKVDD
-1735 NGEYVQGVTLKL
+1735 NGNYVKGVTLKL
-1747 TDITDAENPV
+1747 TDITDAENPT
-1757 EVELPNNGV
+1757 EVELPNGGV
-1766 TTEKP
+1766 TTGEP
-1771 FDLNEHQMTAE
+1771 FELDKVLGAE

-1855 ITPAVDENGT
+1855 ITPAVDENGN

>member
-31 IVTSVNA
+31 IVTNVNA
-38 ESSSIGSA
+38 ESSSIQSA

-70 VSGAPSYGMGIG
+70 VSGSPSYGMGIG
-82 NNVNHVVSD
+82 NDVNHVVSD

-124 TVGYGFNGYGKF
+124 TVGYSFNGYGKF

-241 TSADGNEATRIA
+241 TSADGNESTRIA

-281 LTAPANYRLSDT
+281 LTAPTNYRLSDT
-293 SIHGVD
+293 SIHAVN
-299 VSSGNGSTTFT
+299 VSSGNGSTAFT

-318 VIELSKVDSEG
+318 IITLTKVDSEG

-340 FTINYYDTLGSIDG
+340 FTINYYDTLDSTDG
-354 RNAYRTWVIKTIYNE
+354 RTPTRTWVIKTLHDTTSNAY
-369 VRQQY
+369 VAY
-374 IAQLDDA
+374 LDDA
-381 HLVSGTLFK
+381 HLVSGT
-390 TPYGS
+390 PYRNSLGD
-395 TYIPLG
+395 IVLPLG

-461 GGYRLEKQDWST
+461 GGYKLEKQDWST

-495 GTDSNVSIKL
+495 GTDSNVSMKL

-525 IDHVT
+525 IEHIT

-576 SDDTVTVEVPVANYP
+576 SDDTATVEVPVANYP

-647 NGSTTFTTDEN
+647 NGNTTFTTDEN

-943 VDVTNEATFVVK
+943 VDVTSEATFVVK

-971 KYRIHVVKKDA
+971 KYRIHIVKKDA
-982 DTGKTVSLNSAEFKI
+982 DTGKTVALNSAEFKI
-997 FQLTDRKGN
+997 YQLTDRKGN

-1030 TGLGAVNTFTGT
+1030 TGLGLVNTFTGT

-1089 TITRRDD
+1089 TITTRDD
-1096 DGDAIIA
+1096 DGDAIIV

-1332 SSIDF
+1332 TSIEFKVNED
-1337 TVDETGAVT
+1337 GSVT
-1346 EQTMIDKILTVRK
+1346 SVTMIDKMVTVSK
-1359 VDMCGSNVEG
+1359 VDM
-1369 AQITIYNTDE
+1369 
-1379 EENKIEDSIV
+1379 
-1389 DQWTTE
+1389 
-1395 KGKHHDANNLE
+1395 
-1406 VGKTYIASE
+1406 
-1415 TVVPA
+1415 
-1420 GYAKAPDYKF
+1420 
-1430 TVADDK
+1430 
-1436 KNQTE
+1436 
-1441 TIYNKQVTISKVD
+1441 
-1454 AGGKEVEGAKLT
+1454 GGKEVKGAEMSVTDTDGNVIDSWTSDGTEHKVNGLEEGKKYILNENTAPAGYVKATSIPFEVSGADENGVKVDQTIDMTDKKVTLNKTDGNGNEVSGAKIT
-1466 LTDKETGKIV
+1466 ITDEDGNTVESWTSGDKPHDISGLEEGKSYT
-1476 DQWISTNKTHYPT
+1476 WH
-1489 GIEIGKTY
+1489 
-1497 ILTEDT
+1497 EDYSEDIFGYYYAEDYTFEVT
-1503 APLGYI
+1503 A
-1509 KSTQVEFTVTDNGID
+1509 DGID
-1524 QKITMVDEITRVAKT
+1524 QNLEMVDAPIK
-1539 DENGNYVKGA
+1539 
-1549 TLQAVAEDGTVV
+1549 
-1561 DEWVSGSHIVDIAE
+1561 
-1575 ADVTTL
+1575 
-1581 EGGETVTY
+1581 
-1589 ESEDGTVTK
+1589 
-1598 IIPVAKVTES
+1598 
-1608 DDEDAKVVNG
+1608 
-1618 STDADKEKAC
+1618 
-1628 EVKTD
+1628 
-1633 EDKGDTDQDGS
+1633 
-1644 DSEKK
+1644 
-1649 EYTYTAQITKTDGTI
+1649 
-1664 RYFDVDL
+1664 
-1671 NGDETTHR
+1671 
-1679 VSNLNGSSSYTIRE
+1679 
-1693 VKTVDG
+1693 
-1699 YYYFEDIT
+1699 
-1707 TDTTEDGKNQY
+1707 
-1718 VTAVDNSI
+1718 
-1726 NYQIAKVDD
+1726 YQIAKVDD
-1735 NGEYVQGVTLKL
+1735 NGNYVKGVTLKL
-1747 TDITDAENPV
+1747 TDITDAENPT
-1757 EVELPNNGV
+1757 EVELPNGGV
-1766 TTEKP
+1766 TTGKP
-1771 FDLNEHQMTAE
+1771 FELDKVLGAE

-1855 ITPAVDENGT
+1855 ITPAVDENGN
-1865 EKAPVYTFTTEDK
+1865 EKVPVYTFITEDK

>member
-70 VSGAPSYGMGIG
+70 VSGSPSYGMGIG

-124 TVGYGFNGYGKF
+124 TVGYSFNGYGKF

-171 IDGSSGYGGWVIHKY
+171 IDGSSGSGGWVIHKY

-211 IGVSVKKN
+211 IDVSVKKN

-281 LTAPANYRLSDT
+281 LTAPANYKLSDT

-299 VSSGNGSTTFT
+299 VSSGNGSTAFT

-354 RNAYRTWVIKTIYNE
+354 RNAYRTWVIKTVWDASYNAY
-369 VRQQY
+369 V
-374 IAQLDDA
+374 AKLDDA

-395 TYIPLG
+395 SYIPLG

-461 GGYRLEKQDWST
+461 GGYKLEKQDWST

-495 GTDSNVSIKL
+495 GTDSNVSMKL

-525 IDHVT
+525 IDHIT

-562 TSYDAALISKEFFV
+562 TSYDAALISKDFFV
-576 SDDTVTVEVPVANYP
+576 SDDTATVEVPVANYP

-647 NGSTTFTTDEN
+647 NGNTTFTTDEN

-943 VDVTNEATFVVK
+943 VDVTSEATFVVK

-971 KYRIHVVKKDA
+971 KYRIHIVKKDA
-982 DTGKTVSLNSAEFKI
+982 DTGKTVALNSAEFKI
-997 FQLTDRKGN
+997 YQLTDRKGN

-1030 TGLGAVNTFTGT
+1030 TGLGVVNTFTGT

-1089 TITRRDD
+1089 TITTRDD
-1096 DGDAIIA
+1096 DGDAIIV

-1332 SSIDF
+1332 TSIEFKVNED
-1337 TVDETGAVT
+1337 GSVT
-1346 EQTMIDKILTVRK
+1346 SVTMIDKMVTVSK
-1359 VDMCGSNVEG
+1359 VDM
-1369 AQITIYNTDE
+1369 
-1379 EENKIEDSIV
+1379 
-1389 DQWTTE
+1389 
-1395 KGKHHDANNLE
+1395 
-1406 VGKTYIASE
+1406 
-1415 TVVPA
+1415 
-1420 GYAKAPDYKF
+1420 
-1430 TVADDK
+1430 
-1436 KNQTE
+1436 
-1441 TIYNKQVTISKVD
+1441 
-1454 AGGKEVEGAKLT
+1454 GGKEVKGAEMSVTDTDGNVIDSWTSDGTEHKVNGLEEGKKYILNENTAPAGYVKATSIPFEVSGADENGVKVDQAIDMTDKKVTLNKTDGNGNEVSGAKIT
-1466 LTDKETGKIV
+1466 ITDEDGNTVESWTSGDKPHDISGLEEGKSYT
-1476 DQWISTNKTHYPT
+1476 WH
-1489 GIEIGKTY
+1489 
-1497 ILTEDT
+1497 EDYSEDIFGYYYAEDYTFEVT
-1503 APLGYI
+1503 A
-1509 KSTQVEFTVTDNGID
+1509 DGID
-1524 QKITMVDEITRVAKT
+1524 QNLEMVDAPIK
-1539 DENGNYVKGA
+1539 
-1549 TLQAVAEDGTVV
+1549 
-1561 DEWVSGSHIVDIAE
+1561 
-1575 ADVTTL
+1575 
-1581 EGGETVTY
+1581 
-1589 ESEDGTVTK
+1589 
-1598 IIPVAKVTES
+1598 
-1608 DDEDAKVVNG
+1608 
-1618 STDADKEKAC
+1618 
-1628 EVKTD
+1628 
-1633 EDKGDTDQDGS
+1633 
-1644 DSEKK
+1644 
-1649 EYTYTAQITKTDGTI
+1649 
-1664 RYFDVDL
+1664 
-1671 NGDETTHR
+1671 
-1679 VSNLNGSSSYTIRE
+1679 
-1693 VKTVDG
+1693 
-1699 YYYFEDIT
+1699 
-1707 TDTTEDGKNQY
+1707 
-1718 VTAVDNSI
+1718 
-1726 NYQIAKVDD
+1726 YQIAKVDD
-1735 NGEYVQGVTLKL
+1735 NGNYVKGVTLKL
-1747 TDITDAENPV
+1747 TDITDAENPT
-1757 EVELPNNGV
+1757 EVELPNGGV
-1766 TTEKP
+1766 TTGKP
-1771 FDLNEHQMTAE
+1771 FELDKVLGAE

-1855 ITPAVDENGT
+1855 ITPAVDENGN

>member
-70 VSGAPSYGMGIG
+70 VSGSPSYGMGIG

-241 TSADGNEATRIA
+241 TSADGNESTRIA

-259 NGNGSATGISVSPS
+259 NGNGSATEISVSPS

-281 LTAPANYRLSDT
+281 LTAPTNYRLSDT
-293 SIHGVD
+293 SIHAVN

-310 DEPLNDPA
+310 DEPISDPA
-318 VIELSKVDSEG
+318 FITLNKVDSEG
-329 KENAASLEGAE
+329 KADAASLEGAE
-340 FTINYYDTLGSIDG
+340 FTFNYYDTLDSIDG
-354 RNAYRTWVIKTIYNE
+354 RNPTRTWVIKSLAEQHSDGSIWY
-369 VRQQY
+369 V
-374 IAQLDDA
+374 AQLDDA
-381 HLVSGTLFK
+381 HLISGTLYR
-390 TPYGS
+390 TAGGNV
-395 TYIPLG
+395 TIPLG

-461 GGYRLEKQDWST
+461 GGYKLEKQDWST

-525 IDHVT
+525 IDHIT
-530 VGEDGTYTSSATYL
+530 VGEDGTYTSSSTYL

-815 KTFEVRNEDEI
+815 KTFEVRNEDEM

-971 KYRIHVVKKDA
+971 KYRIHIVKKDA

-1006 KVNQYV
+1006 KVNKYV

-1078 DEPVEFTVKES
+1078 DAPVEFTVKES

-1116 INKQLEDYDYDQSL
+1116 INKELEDYDYDQSL

-1147 EDIIDPADGSTLTAK
+1147 DDIIDPADGSTLTAK

-1229 KVVFADDAEIT
+1229 KVVFADDAKIT

-1308 IEGLHINEAYTLEET
+1308 IEGLHINKTYTLEET

-1332 SSIDF
+1332 TSIEFKVNED
-1337 TVDETGAVT
+1337 GSVT
-1346 EQTMIDKILTVRK
+1346 PVTMIDKMVTVSK
-1359 VDMCGSNVEG
+1359 VDM
-1369 AQITIYNTDE
+1369 
-1379 EENKIEDSIV
+1379 
-1389 DQWTTE
+1389 
-1395 KGKHHDANNLE
+1395 
-1406 VGKTYIASE
+1406 
-1415 TVVPA
+1415 
-1420 GYAKAPDYKF
+1420 
-1430 TVADDK
+1430 
-1436 KNQTE
+1436 
-1441 TIYNKQVTISKVD
+1441 
-1454 AGGKEVEGAKLT
+1454 GGKEVKGAEMSVTDTDGNVIDSWTSDGTEHKVNGLEEGKKYILNENTAPAGYVKATSIPFEISGADEKGVKVDQTIDMTDKKVTLDKTDGNGNEVSGAKIT
-1466 LTDKETGKIV
+1466 ITDEDGNTVDSWTSGDKPHDISGLEEGKSYT
-1476 DQWISTNKTHYPT
+1476 WH
-1489 GIEIGKTY
+1489 
-1497 ILTEDT
+1497 EDYSEDIFGYYYAEDYTFEVT
-1503 APLGYI
+1503 A
-1509 KSTQVEFTVTDNGID
+1509 DGID
-1524 QKITMVDEITRVAKT
+1524 QNLEMVDAPIK
-1539 DENGNYVKGA
+1539 
-1549 TLQAVAEDGTVV
+1549 
-1561 DEWVSGSHIVDIAE
+1561 
-1575 ADVTTL
+1575 
-1581 EGGETVTY
+1581 
-1589 ESEDGTVTK
+1589 
-1598 IIPVAKVTES
+1598 
-1608 DDEDAKVVNG
+1608 
-1618 STDADKEKAC
+1618 
-1628 EVKTD
+1628 
-1633 EDKGDTDQDGS
+1633 
-1644 DSEKK
+1644 
-1649 EYTYTAQITKTDGTI
+1649 
-1664 RYFDVDL
+1664 
-1671 NGDETTHR
+1671 
-1679 VSNLNGSSSYTIRE
+1679 
-1693 VKTVDG
+1693 
-1699 YYYFEDIT
+1699 
-1707 TDTTEDGKNQY
+1707 
-1718 VTAVDNSI
+1718 
-1726 NYQIAKVDD
+1726 YQIAKVDD
-1735 NGEYVQGVTLKL
+1735 NGNYVKGVTLKL
-1747 TDITDAENPV
+1747 TDITDAENPT
-1757 EVELPNNGV
+1757 EVELPNGGV
-1766 TTEKP
+1766 TTGEP
-1771 FDLNEHQMTAE
+1771 FELDKVLGAE

-1825 IAVSKVDN
+1825 VAVSKVDN
-1833 HGDRVKGAKMSV
+1833 HGERVKGAKMSV

-1855 ITPAVDENGT
+1855 ITPAVDENGN

-1940 SAIKVDKQNEKKL
+1940 SAIKVDKQDEKKL

-2048 PAIRTMD
+2048 PAIKTMD

>member
-8 IRAVFLAVFV
+8 IIAVFLAVFV

-31 IVTSVNA
+31 IVTNVNA
-38 ESSSIGSA
+38 ESSSIQSA

-70 VSGAPSYGMGIG
+70 VSGSPSYGKGIG
-82 NNVNHVVSD
+82 NDVNHVVSD

-124 TVGYGFNGYGKF
+124 TVGYSFNGYGKF

-171 IDGSSGYGGWVIHKY
+171 IDGSSGSGGWVIHKY

-241 TSADGNEATRIA
+241 TSADGNESTRIA

-281 LTAPANYRLSDT
+281 LTAPTNYRLSDT
-293 SIHGVD
+293 SIHAVN
-299 VSSGNGSTTFT
+299 VSSGNGSTAFT
-310 DEPLNDPA
+310 DAPINDPS
-318 VIELSKVDSEG
+318 VITLSKVDSEG

-354 RNAYRTWVIKTIYNE
+354 RNAYRTWVVQTLPITNSSGNTNY
-369 VRQQY
+369 V
-374 IAQLDDA
+374 ASLDDE

-390 TPYGS
+390 DSNGLA
-395 TYIPLG
+395 YIPLG

-461 GGYRLEKQDWST
+461 GGYKLEKQDWST

-525 IDHVT
+525 IEHIT

-576 SDDTVTVEVPVANYP
+576 SDDTATVEVPVANYP

-943 VDVTNEATFVVK
+943 VDVTSEATFVVK

-982 DTGKTVSLNSAEFKI
+982 DTGKTVALNSAEFKI
-997 FQLTDRKGN
+997 YQLTDRKGN

-1030 TGLGAVNTFTGT
+1030 TGLGLVNTFTGT

-1089 TITRRDD
+1089 TITTRDD
-1096 DGDAIIA
+1096 DGDAIIV

-1332 SSIDF
+1332 TSIEFKVNED
-1337 TVDETGAVT
+1337 GSVT
-1346 EQTMIDKILTVRK
+1346 PVTMIDKMVTVSK
-1359 VDMCGSNVEG
+1359 VDM
-1369 AQITIYNTDE
+1369 
-1379 EENKIEDSIV
+1379 
-1389 DQWTTE
+1389 
-1395 KGKHHDANNLE
+1395 
-1406 VGKTYIASE
+1406 
-1415 TVVPA
+1415 
-1420 GYAKAPDYKF
+1420 
-1430 TVADDK
+1430 
-1436 KNQTE
+1436 
-1441 TIYNKQVTISKVD
+1441 
-1454 AGGKEVEGAKLT
+1454 GGKEVKGAEMSVTDTDGNVIDSWTSDGTEHKVNGLEEGKKYILNENTAPAGYVKATSIPFEVSGADENGVKVDQTIDMTDKKVTLNKTDGNGNEVSGAKIT
-1466 LTDKETGKIV
+1466 ITDEDGNTVESWTSGDKPHDISGLEEGKSYT
-1476 DQWISTNKTHYPT
+1476 WH
-1489 GIEIGKTY
+1489 
-1497 ILTEDT
+1497 EDYSEDIFGYYYAEDYTFEVT
-1503 APLGYI
+1503 A
-1509 KSTQVEFTVTDNGID
+1509 DGID
-1524 QKITMVDEITRVAKT
+1524 QNLEMVDAPIK
-1539 DENGNYVKGA
+1539 
-1549 TLQAVAEDGTVV
+1549 
-1561 DEWVSGSHIVDIAE
+1561 
-1575 ADVTTL
+1575 
-1581 EGGETVTY
+1581 
-1589 ESEDGTVTK
+1589 
-1598 IIPVAKVTES
+1598 
-1608 DDEDAKVVNG
+1608 
-1618 STDADKEKAC
+1618 
-1628 EVKTD
+1628 
-1633 EDKGDTDQDGS
+1633 
-1644 DSEKK
+1644 
-1649 EYTYTAQITKTDGTI
+1649 
-1664 RYFDVDL
+1664 
-1671 NGDETTHR
+1671 
-1679 VSNLNGSSSYTIRE
+1679 
-1693 VKTVDG
+1693 
-1699 YYYFEDIT
+1699 
-1707 TDTTEDGKNQY
+1707 
-1718 VTAVDNSI
+1718 
-1726 NYQIAKVDD
+1726 YQIAKVDD
-1735 NGEYVQGVTLKL
+1735 NGNYVKGVTLKL
-1747 TDITDAENPV
+1747 TDITDAENPT
-1757 EVELPNNGV
+1757 EVELPNGGV
-1766 TTEKP
+1766 TTGKP
-1771 FDLNEHQMTAE
+1771 FELDKVLGAE

-1855 ITPAVDENGT
+1855 ITPAVDENGN
-1865 EKAPVYTFTTEDK
+1865 EKAPVYKFITEDK

-1925 HQVIVGVDTRKQYYV
+1925 HQVIVGVDTRKHYYV

>member
-18 ALSTVLTTPFAGS
+18 ALSTVLTTPFVGS

-70 VSGAPSYGMGIG
+70 VSGSPSYGMGIG

-211 IGVSVKKN
+211 IDVSVKKN

-241 TSADGNEATRIA
+241 TSADGNESTRIA

-281 LTAPANYRLSDT
+281 LTAPTNYRLSDT
-293 SIHGVD
+293 SIHD
-299 VSSGNGSTTFT
+299 VNVSGGNGSTTFT
-310 DEPLNDPA
+310 DSPINDPS
-318 VIELSKVDSEG
+318 VITLSKVDSEG

-354 RNAYRTWVIKTIYNE
+354 RNAYRTWVVQTLPITNSSGNTNY
-369 VRQQY
+369 V
-374 IAQLDDA
+374 ASLDDE

-390 TPYGS
+390 DSNGLA
-395 TYIPLG
+395 YIPLG

-461 GGYRLEKQDWST
+461 GGYKLEKQDWST

-525 IDHVT
+525 IDHIT

-576 SDDTVTVEVPVANYP
+576 SDDTATVEVPVANYP

-647 NGSTTFTTDEN
+647 NGNTTFTTDEN

-673 TINEINPPLGHNSDG
+673 TVNEVNPPVGHNSDG

-815 KTFEVRNEDEI
+815 KTFEVRNDDEI

-943 VDVTNEATFVVK
+943 VDVTSEATFVVK

-971 KYRIHVVKKDA
+971 KYRIHIVKKDA

-1089 TITRRDD
+1089 TITTRDD
-1096 DGDAIIA
+1096 DGDAIIV

-1147 EDIIDPADGSTLTAK
+1147 ADIIDSADGSILTAK
-1162 GDIAKNVYGTE
+1162 GDIAKNVYGAE
-1173 VGSIALNADGT
+1173 VGSVALNADGT

-1332 SSIDF
+1332 TSIEFKVNED
-1337 TVDETGAVT
+1337 GSVT
-1346 EQTMIDKILTVRK
+1346 PVTMIDKMVTVSK
-1359 VDMCGSNVEG
+1359 VDM
-1369 AQITIYNTDE
+1369 
-1379 EENKIEDSIV
+1379 
-1389 DQWTTE
+1389 
-1395 KGKHHDANNLE
+1395 
-1406 VGKTYIASE
+1406 
-1415 TVVPA
+1415 
-1420 GYAKAPDYKF
+1420 
-1430 TVADDK
+1430 
-1436 KNQTE
+1436 
-1441 TIYNKQVTISKVD
+1441 
-1454 AGGKEVEGAKLT
+1454 GGKEVKGAEMSVTDTDGNVIDSWTSDGTEHKVNGLEEGKKYILNENTAPAGYVKATSIPFEVSGADENGVKVDQTIDMTDKKVTLNKTDGNGNEVSGAKIT
-1466 LTDKETGKIV
+1466 ITDEDGNTVESWTSGDKPHDISGLEEGKSYT
-1476 DQWISTNKTHYPT
+1476 WH
-1489 GIEIGKTY
+1489 
-1497 ILTEDT
+1497 EDYSEDIFGYYYAEDYTFEVT
-1503 APLGYI
+1503 A
-1509 KSTQVEFTVTDNGID
+1509 DGID
-1524 QKITMVDEITRVAKT
+1524 QNLEMVDAPIK
-1539 DENGNYVKGA
+1539 
-1549 TLQAVAEDGTVV
+1549 
-1561 DEWVSGSHIVDIAE
+1561 
-1575 ADVTTL
+1575 
-1581 EGGETVTY
+1581 
-1589 ESEDGTVTK
+1589 
-1598 IIPVAKVTES
+1598 
-1608 DDEDAKVVNG
+1608 
-1618 STDADKEKAC
+1618 
-1628 EVKTD
+1628 
-1633 EDKGDTDQDGS
+1633 
-1644 DSEKK
+1644 
-1649 EYTYTAQITKTDGTI
+1649 
-1664 RYFDVDL
+1664 
-1671 NGDETTHR
+1671 
-1679 VSNLNGSSSYTIRE
+1679 
-1693 VKTVDG
+1693 
-1699 YYYFEDIT
+1699 
-1707 TDTTEDGKNQY
+1707 
-1718 VTAVDNSI
+1718 
-1726 NYQIAKVDD
+1726 YQIAKVDD
-1735 NGEYVQGVTLKL
+1735 NGNYVKGVTLKL
-1747 TDITDAENPV
+1747 TDITDAENPT
-1757 EVELPNNGV
+1757 EVELPNGGV
-1766 TTEKP
+1766 TTGKP
-1771 FDLNEHQMTAE
+1771 FELDKVLGAE

-1855 ITPAVDENGT
+1855 ITPAVDENGN
-1865 EKAPVYTFTTEDK
+1865 EKAPVYKFITEDK

-1925 HQVIVGVDTRKQYYV
+1925 HQVIVGVDTRKHYYV

-2055 SDGFLLAGAVFAG
+2055 SDGFLLAGAVFVG
-2068 CLAGIALYFYKKRKH
+2068 CLAGIALYFYKKKKH

>member
-1 MNKVFKK
+1 MILDISNITLIENLKGGNLKNMNKVFKK

-70 VSGAPSYGMGIG
+70 VSGSPSYGMGIG

-211 IGVSVKKN
+211 IDVSVKKN

-293 SIHGVD
+293 SIHPVN
-299 VSSGNGSTTFT
+299 VSGGNGSTAFT
-310 DEPLNDPA
+310 DEPISDPA
-318 VIELSKVDSEG
+318 YITLSKVDSEG
-329 KENAASLEGAE
+329 KADAASLEGAE
-340 FTINYYDTLGSIDG
+340 FTVNYYDTLGSIDG
-354 RNAYRTWVIKTIYNE
+354 RNATRTWIIATKAEVYGDTTIYRAILDDNHLISGDNLYRTSDGGVT
-369 VRQQY
+369 
-374 IAQLDDA
+374 
-381 HLVSGTLFK
+381 
-390 TPYGS
+390 
-395 TYIPLG
+395 IPLG

-461 GGYRLEKQDWST
+461 GGYKLEKQDWST

-525 IDHVT
+525 IDHIT

-576 SDDTVTVEVPVANYP
+576 SDDTATVEVPVANYP

-647 NGSTTFTTDEN
+647 NGNTTFTTDEN

-943 VDVTNEATFVVK
+943 VDVTSEATFVVK

-971 KYRIHVVKKDA
+971 KYRIHIVKKDA
-982 DTGKTVSLNSAEFKI
+982 DTGKTVALNSAEFKI
-997 FQLTDRKGN
+997 YQLTDRKGN

-1030 TGLGAVNTFTGT
+1030 TGLGLVNTFTGT

-1089 TITRRDD
+1089 TITTRDD
-1096 DGDAIIA
+1096 DGDAIIV

-1278 TLTVKDSNGDVVLD
+1278 TLTVKDSNGEVVLD

-1308 IEGLHINEAYTLEET
+1308 IEGLHINETYTLEET

-1332 SSIDF
+1332 TSIEFKVNED
-1337 TVDETGAVT
+1337 GSVT
-1346 EQTMIDKILTVRK
+1346 PVTMIDKMVTVSK
-1359 VDMCGSNVEG
+1359 VDM
-1369 AQITIYNTDE
+1369 
-1379 EENKIEDSIV
+1379 
-1389 DQWTTE
+1389 
-1395 KGKHHDANNLE
+1395 
-1406 VGKTYIASE
+1406 
-1415 TVVPA
+1415 
-1420 GYAKAPDYKF
+1420 
-1430 TVADDK
+1430 
-1436 KNQTE
+1436 
-1441 TIYNKQVTISKVD
+1441 
-1454 AGGKEVEGAKLT
+1454 GGKEVKGAEMSVTDTDGNVIDSWTSDGTEHKVNGLEEGKKYILNENTAPAGYVKATSIPFEVSGADENGVKVDQTIDMTDKKVTLNKTDGNGNEVSGAKIT
-1466 LTDKETGKIV
+1466 ITDEDGNTVESWTSGDKPHDISGLEEGKSYT
-1476 DQWISTNKTHYPT
+1476 WH
-1489 GIEIGKTY
+1489 
-1497 ILTEDT
+1497 EDYSEDIFGYYYAEDYTFEVT
-1503 APLGYI
+1503 A
-1509 KSTQVEFTVTDNGID
+1509 DGID
-1524 QKITMVDEITRVAKT
+1524 QNLEMVDAPIK
-1539 DENGNYVKGA
+1539 
-1549 TLQAVAEDGTVV
+1549 
-1561 DEWVSGSHIVDIAE
+1561 
-1575 ADVTTL
+1575 
-1581 EGGETVTY
+1581 
-1589 ESEDGTVTK
+1589 
-1598 IIPVAKVTES
+1598 
-1608 DDEDAKVVNG
+1608 
-1618 STDADKEKAC
+1618 
-1628 EVKTD
+1628 
-1633 EDKGDTDQDGS
+1633 
-1644 DSEKK
+1644 
-1649 EYTYTAQITKTDGTI
+1649 
-1664 RYFDVDL
+1664 
-1671 NGDETTHR
+1671 
-1679 VSNLNGSSSYTIRE
+1679 
-1693 VKTVDG
+1693 
-1699 YYYFEDIT
+1699 
-1707 TDTTEDGKNQY
+1707 
-1718 VTAVDNSI
+1718 
-1726 NYQIAKVDD
+1726 YQIAKVDD
-1735 NGEYVQGVTLKL
+1735 NGNYVKGVTLKL
-1747 TDITDAENPV
+1747 TDITDAENPT
-1757 EVELPNNGV
+1757 EVELPNGGV
-1766 TTEKP
+1766 TTGKP
-1771 FDLNEHQMTAE
+1771 FELDKVLGAE

-1865 EKAPVYTFTTEDK
+1865 EKAPVYTFITEDK

-2048 PAIRTMD
+2048 PAIKTMD
-2055 SDGFLLAGAVFAG
+2055 SDGFLLAGAVFVG

>member
-1 MNKVFKK
+1 MILDISNITLIENLKGGNLKNMNKVFKK

-31 IVTSVNA
+31 IVTSINA

-70 VSGAPSYGMGIG
+70 VSGSPSYGMGIG

-310 DEPLNDPA
+310 DEPISDPA
-318 VIELSKVDSEG
+318 FITLNKVDSEG
-329 KENAASLEGAE
+329 KADAASLEGAE
-340 FTINYYDTLGSIDG
+340 FTFNYYDTLDSIAD
-354 RNAYRTWVIKTIYNE
+354 RNPTRTWVIKSLAEQHSDGSIWY
-369 VRQQY
+369 V
-374 IAQLDDA
+374 AQLDDA
-381 HLVSGTLFK
+381 HLISGTLYR
-390 TPYGS
+390 TAGGNV
-395 TYIPLG
+395 TIPLG

-461 GGYRLEKQDWST
+461 GGYKLEKQDWST

-525 IDHVT
+525 IDHIT

-576 SDDTVTVEVPVANYP
+576 SDDTATVEVPVANYP

-647 NGSTTFTTDEN
+647 NGNTTFTTDEN

-785 ETASDFLPYGTYQIN
+785 ETASDLLPYGTYQIN

-859 KDVEFVAVLSSKIG
+859 KNVEFVAVLSSKIG

-906 TVHEYAVVKTDDA
+906 TVHEYAVLKTDDA

-943 VDVTNEATFVVK
+943 VDVTSEATFVVK

-971 KYRIHVVKKDA
+971 KYRIHIVKKDA
-982 DTGKTVSLNSAEFKI
+982 DTGKTVALNSAEFKI
-997 FQLTDRKGN
+997 YQLTDRKGN
-1006 KVNQYV
+1006 KVNHYV

-1089 TITRRDD
+1089 TITTRDD
-1096 DGDAIIA
+1096 DGDAIIV

-1332 SSIDF
+1332 TSIEFKVNED
-1337 TVDETGAVT
+1337 GSVT
-1346 EQTMIDKILTVRK
+1346 PVTMIDKMVTVSK
-1359 VDMCGSNVEG
+1359 VDM
-1369 AQITIYNTDE
+1369 
-1379 EENKIEDSIV
+1379 
-1389 DQWTTE
+1389 
-1395 KGKHHDANNLE
+1395 
-1406 VGKTYIASE
+1406 
-1415 TVVPA
+1415 
-1420 GYAKAPDYKF
+1420 
-1430 TVADDK
+1430 
-1436 KNQTE
+1436 
-1441 TIYNKQVTISKVD
+1441 
-1454 AGGKEVEGAKLT
+1454 GGKEVKGAEMSVTDTDGNVIDSWTSDGTEHKVNGLEEGKKYILNENTAPAGYVKATSIPFEVSGADENGVKVDQTIDMTDKKVTLNKTDGNGNEVSGAKIT
-1466 LTDKETGKIV
+1466 ITDEDGNTVESWTSGDKPHDISGLEEGKSYT
-1476 DQWISTNKTHYPT
+1476 WH
-1489 GIEIGKTY
+1489 
-1497 ILTEDT
+1497 EDYSEDIFGYYYAEDYTFEVT
-1503 APLGYI
+1503 A
-1509 KSTQVEFTVTDNGID
+1509 DGID
-1524 QKITMVDEITRVAKT
+1524 QNLEMVDAPIK
-1539 DENGNYVKGA
+1539 
-1549 TLQAVAEDGTVV
+1549 
-1561 DEWVSGSHIVDIAE
+1561 
-1575 ADVTTL
+1575 
-1581 EGGETVTY
+1581 
-1589 ESEDGTVTK
+1589 
-1598 IIPVAKVTES
+1598 
-1608 DDEDAKVVNG
+1608 
-1618 STDADKEKAC
+1618 
-1628 EVKTD
+1628 
-1633 EDKGDTDQDGS
+1633 
-1644 DSEKK
+1644 
-1649 EYTYTAQITKTDGTI
+1649 
-1664 RYFDVDL
+1664 
-1671 NGDETTHR
+1671 
-1679 VSNLNGSSSYTIRE
+1679 
-1693 VKTVDG
+1693 
-1699 YYYFEDIT
+1699 
-1707 TDTTEDGKNQY
+1707 
-1718 VTAVDNSI
+1718 
-1726 NYQIAKVDD
+1726 YQIAKVDD
-1735 NGEYVQGVTLKL
+1735 NGNYVKGVTLKL
-1747 TDITDAENPV
+1747 TDITDAENPT
-1757 EVELPNNGV
+1757 EVELPNGGV
-1766 TTEKP
+1766 TTGKP
-1771 FDLNEHQMTAE
+1771 FELDKVLGAE

-1855 ITPAVDENGT
+1855 ITPAVDENGN
-1865 EKAPVYTFTTEDK
+1865 EKAPVYTFTTEEK

-1995 DGTKDT
+1995 DGTKET

>member
-31 IVTSVNA
+31 IVTNVNA
-38 ESSSIGSA
+38 ESSSIQSA
-46 VFDVIRE
+46 VFDVIKE

-70 VSGAPSYGMGIG
+70 VSGSPSYGRGIG
-82 NNVNHVVSD
+82 DDVNHVVSD

-171 IDGSSGYGGWVIHKY
+171 IDGSSGSGGWVIHKY

-259 NGNGSATGISVSPS
+259 NGNGSVTEISVSSS

-281 LTAPANYRLSDT
+281 LTAPTNYRLSDT
-293 SIHGVD
+293 SIHAVN

-354 RNAYRTWVIKTIYNE
+354 RNAYRTWVIKTVWDASYNAY
-369 VRQQY
+369 V
-374 IAQLDDA
+374 AKLDDA

-395 TYIPLG
+395 SYIPLG

-461 GGYRLEKQDWST
+461 GGYKLEKQDWST

-525 IDHVT
+525 IDHIT

-576 SDDTVTVEVPVANYP
+576 SDDTATVEVPVANYP

-755 NGDGVL
+755 NGDGIL

-815 KTFEVRNEDEI
+815 KTLEVRNEDEI

-891 GKTGDIKDADGNIIL
+891 GKTGDIKDAEGNIIL

-943 VDVTNEATFVVK
+943 VDVTSEATFVVK

-971 KYRIHVVKKDA
+971 KYRIHIVKKDA
-982 DTGKTVSLNSAEFKI
+982 DTGKTVALNSAEFKI
-997 FQLTDRKGN
+997 YQLTDRKGN

-1030 TGLGAVNTFTGT
+1030 TGLGVVNTFTGT

-1089 TITRRDD
+1089 TITTRDD
-1096 DGDAIIA
+1096 DGDAIIV

-1308 IEGLHINEAYTLEET
+1308 IEGLHINETYTLEET

-1332 SSIDF
+1332 TSVEFKVNEDGS
-1337 TVDETGAVT
+1337 VT
-1346 EQTMIDKILTVRK
+1346 PVTMIDKMVTVSK
-1359 VDMCGSNVEG
+1359 VDM
-1369 AQITIYNTDE
+1369 
-1379 EENKIEDSIV
+1379 
-1389 DQWTTE
+1389 
-1395 KGKHHDANNLE
+1395 
-1406 VGKTYIASE
+1406 
-1415 TVVPA
+1415 
-1420 GYAKAPDYKF
+1420 
-1430 TVADDK
+1430 
-1436 KNQTE
+1436 
-1441 TIYNKQVTISKVD
+1441 
-1454 AGGKEVEGAKLT
+1454 GGKEVKGAEMSVTDTDGNVIDSWTSDGTEHKVNGLEEGKKYILNENTAPAGYVKATSIPFEVSGADENGVKVDQTIDMTDKKVTLNKTDGNGNEVSGAKIT
-1466 LTDKETGKIV
+1466 ITDEDGNTVESWTSGDKPHDISGLEEGKSYT
-1476 DQWISTNKTHYPT
+1476 WH
-1489 GIEIGKTY
+1489 
-1497 ILTEDT
+1497 EDYSEDIFGYYYAEDYTFEVT
-1503 APLGYI
+1503 A
-1509 KSTQVEFTVTDNGID
+1509 DGID
-1524 QKITMVDEITRVAKT
+1524 QNLEMVDAPIK
-1539 DENGNYVKGA
+1539 
-1549 TLQAVAEDGTVV
+1549 
-1561 DEWVSGSHIVDIAE
+1561 
-1575 ADVTTL
+1575 
-1581 EGGETVTY
+1581 
-1589 ESEDGTVTK
+1589 
-1598 IIPVAKVTES
+1598 
-1608 DDEDAKVVNG
+1608 
-1618 STDADKEKAC
+1618 
-1628 EVKTD
+1628 
-1633 EDKGDTDQDGS
+1633 
-1644 DSEKK
+1644 
-1649 EYTYTAQITKTDGTI
+1649 
-1664 RYFDVDL
+1664 
-1671 NGDETTHR
+1671 
-1679 VSNLNGSSSYTIRE
+1679 
-1693 VKTVDG
+1693 
-1699 YYYFEDIT
+1699 
-1707 TDTTEDGKNQY
+1707 
-1718 VTAVDNSI
+1718 
-1726 NYQIAKVDD
+1726 YQIAKVDD
-1735 NGEYVQGVTLKL
+1735 NGNYVKGVTLKL
-1747 TDITDAENPV
+1747 TDITDAENPT
-1757 EVELPNNGV
+1757 EVELPNGGV
-1766 TTEKP
+1766 TTGKP
-1771 FDLNEHQMTAE
+1771 FELDKVLGAE

-1855 ITPAVDENGT
+1855 ITPAVDENGN
-1865 EKAPVYTFTTEDK
+1865 EKAPVYTFITEDK

>member
-70 VSGAPSYGMGIG
+70 VSGSPSYGMGIG

-124 TVGYGFNGYGKF
+124 TVGYSFNGYGKF

-171 IDGSSGYGGWVIHKY
+171 IDGSSGSGGWVIHKY

-211 IGVSVKKN
+211 IDVSVKKN

-241 TSADGNEATRIA
+241 TSADGNESTRIA

-281 LTAPANYRLSDT
+281 LTAPTNYRLSDT
-293 SIHGVD
+293 SIHAVN
-299 VSSGNGSTTFT
+299 VSSGNGSTAFT

-318 VIELSKVDSEG
+318 IITLTKVDSEG

-340 FTINYYDTLGSIDG
+340 FTINYYDTLDSTDG
-354 RNAYRTWVIKTIYNE
+354 RTPTRTWVIKTLHDTTSNAY
-369 VRQQY
+369 VAY
-374 IAQLDDA
+374 LDDA
-381 HLVSGTLFK
+381 HLVSGT
-390 TPYGS
+390 PYRNSLGD
-395 TYIPLG
+395 IVLPLG

-495 GTDSNVSIKL
+495 GTDSNVSMKL

-525 IDHVT
+525 IDHIT
-530 VGEDGTYTSSATYL
+530 VGEDGTYTSSSTYL

-549 KVVETKSPEGYLL
+549 KVVETRSPEGYLL

-576 SDDTVTVEVPVANYP
+576 SDDTATVEVPVANYP

-943 VDVTNEATFVVK
+943 VDVTSEATFVVK

-971 KYRIHVVKKDA
+971 KYRIHIVKKDA
-982 DTGKTVSLNSAEFKI
+982 DTGKTVALNSAEFKI
-997 FQLTDRKGN
+997 YQLTDRKGN

-1030 TGLGAVNTFTGT
+1030 TGLGVVNTFTGT

-1089 TITRRDD
+1089 TITTRDD
-1096 DGDAIIA
+1096 DGDAIIV

-1278 TLTVKDSNGDVVLD
+1278 TLTVKDSNGEVVLD

-1308 IEGLHINEAYTLEET
+1308 IEGLHINETYTLEET

-1332 SSIDF
+1332 TSIEFKVNED
-1337 TVDETGAVT
+1337 GSVT
-1346 EQTMIDKILTVRK
+1346 PVTMIDKMVTVSK
-1359 VDMCGSNVEG
+1359 VDM
-1369 AQITIYNTDE
+1369 
-1379 EENKIEDSIV
+1379 
-1389 DQWTTE
+1389 
-1395 KGKHHDANNLE
+1395 
-1406 VGKTYIASE
+1406 
-1415 TVVPA
+1415 
-1420 GYAKAPDYKF
+1420 
-1430 TVADDK
+1430 
-1436 KNQTE
+1436 
-1441 TIYNKQVTISKVD
+1441 
-1454 AGGKEVEGAKLT
+1454 GGKEVKGAEMSVTDTDGNVIDSWTSDGTEHKVNGLEEGKKYILNENTAPAGYVKATSIPFEVSVADENGVKVDQTIDMTDKKVTLNKTDGNGNEVSGAKIT
-1466 LTDKETGKIV
+1466 ITDEDGNTVESWTSGDKPHDISGLEEGKSYT
-1476 DQWISTNKTHYPT
+1476 WH
-1489 GIEIGKTY
+1489 
-1497 ILTEDT
+1497 EDYSEDIFGYYYAEDYTFEVT
-1503 APLGYI
+1503 A
-1509 KSTQVEFTVTDNGID
+1509 DGID
-1524 QKITMVDEITRVAKT
+1524 QNLEMVDAPIK
-1539 DENGNYVKGA
+1539 
-1549 TLQAVAEDGTVV
+1549 
-1561 DEWVSGSHIVDIAE
+1561 
-1575 ADVTTL
+1575 
-1581 EGGETVTY
+1581 
-1589 ESEDGTVTK
+1589 
-1598 IIPVAKVTES
+1598 
-1608 DDEDAKVVNG
+1608 
-1618 STDADKEKAC
+1618 
-1628 EVKTD
+1628 
-1633 EDKGDTDQDGS
+1633 
-1644 DSEKK
+1644 
-1649 EYTYTAQITKTDGTI
+1649 
-1664 RYFDVDL
+1664 
-1671 NGDETTHR
+1671 
-1679 VSNLNGSSSYTIRE
+1679 
-1693 VKTVDG
+1693 
-1699 YYYFEDIT
+1699 
-1707 TDTTEDGKNQY
+1707 
-1718 VTAVDNSI
+1718 
-1726 NYQIAKVDD
+1726 YQIAKVDD
-1735 NGEYVQGVTLKL
+1735 NGNYVKGVTLKL
-1747 TDITDAENPV
+1747 TDITDAENPT
-1757 EVELPNNGV
+1757 EIELPNGGV
-1766 TTEKP
+1766 TTGKP
-1771 FDLNEHQMTAE
+1771 FELDKVLGAE

-1855 ITPAVDENGT
+1855 ITPAVDENGN
-1865 EKAPVYTFTTEDK
+1865 EKAPVYTFITEDK

>member
-31 IVTSVNA
+31 IVTNVNA
-38 ESSSIGSA
+38 ESSSIQSA

-70 VSGAPSYGMGIG
+70 VSGSPSYGMGIG
-82 NNVNHVVSD
+82 NDVNHVVSD

-124 TVGYGFNGYGKF
+124 TVGYSFNGYGKF

-227 GNSLYGLSATFGVY
+227 DNSLYGLSATFGVY

-281 LTAPANYRLSDT
+281 LTAPTNYRLSDT

-299 VSSGNGSTTFT
+299 VSSGKGSTAFT

-354 RNAYRTWVIKTIYNE
+354 RNAYRTWVIKTVWDASYNAY
-369 VRQQY
+369 V
-374 IAQLDDA
+374 AKLDDA

-395 TYIPLG
+395 SYIPLG

-461 GGYRLEKQDWST
+461 GGYKLEKQDWST

-525 IDHVT
+525 IDHIT

-576 SDDTVTVEVPVANYP
+576 SDDTATVEVPVANYP

-785 ETASDFLPYGTYQIN
+785 ETSSDFLPYGTYQIN

-943 VDVTNEATFVVK
+943 VDVTSEATFVVK

-971 KYRIHVVKKDA
+971 KYRIHIVKKDA
-982 DTGKTVSLNSAEFKI
+982 DTGKTVALNSAEFKI
-997 FQLTDRKGN
+997 YQLTDRKGN

-1030 TGLGAVNTFTGT
+1030 TGLGLVNTFTGT

-1089 TITRRDD
+1089 TITTRDD
-1096 DGDAIIA
+1096 DGDAIIV

-1332 SSIDF
+1332 TSIEFKVNED
-1337 TVDETGAVT
+1337 GSVT
-1346 EQTMIDKILTVRK
+1346 PVTMIDKMVTVSK
-1359 VDMCGSNVEG
+1359 VDM
-1369 AQITIYNTDE
+1369 
-1379 EENKIEDSIV
+1379 
-1389 DQWTTE
+1389 
-1395 KGKHHDANNLE
+1395 
-1406 VGKTYIASE
+1406 
-1415 TVVPA
+1415 
-1420 GYAKAPDYKF
+1420 
-1430 TVADDK
+1430 
-1436 KNQTE
+1436 
-1441 TIYNKQVTISKVD
+1441 
-1454 AGGKEVEGAKLT
+1454 GGKEVKGAEMSVTDTDGNVIDSWTSDGTEHKVNGLEEGKKYILNENTAPAGYVKATSIPFEVSGADENGVKVDQTIDMTDKKVTLNKTDGNGNEVSGAKIT
-1466 LTDKETGKIV
+1466 ITDEDGNTVESWTSGDKPHDISGLEEGKSYT
-1476 DQWISTNKTHYPT
+1476 WH
-1489 GIEIGKTY
+1489 
-1497 ILTEDT
+1497 EDYSEDIFGYYYAEDYTFEVT
-1503 APLGYI
+1503 A
-1509 KSTQVEFTVTDNGID
+1509 DGID
-1524 QKITMVDEITRVAKT
+1524 QNLEMVDAPIK
-1539 DENGNYVKGA
+1539 
-1549 TLQAVAEDGTVV
+1549 
-1561 DEWVSGSHIVDIAE
+1561 
-1575 ADVTTL
+1575 
-1581 EGGETVTY
+1581 
-1589 ESEDGTVTK
+1589 
-1598 IIPVAKVTES
+1598 
-1608 DDEDAKVVNG
+1608 
-1618 STDADKEKAC
+1618 
-1628 EVKTD
+1628 
-1633 EDKGDTDQDGS
+1633 
-1644 DSEKK
+1644 
-1649 EYTYTAQITKTDGTI
+1649 
-1664 RYFDVDL
+1664 
-1671 NGDETTHR
+1671 
-1679 VSNLNGSSSYTIRE
+1679 
-1693 VKTVDG
+1693 
-1699 YYYFEDIT
+1699 
-1707 TDTTEDGKNQY
+1707 
-1718 VTAVDNSI
+1718 
-1726 NYQIAKVDD
+1726 YQIAKVDD
-1735 NGEYVQGVTLKL
+1735 NGNYVKGVTLKL
-1747 TDITDAENPV
+1747 TDITDAENPT
-1757 EVELPNNGV
+1757 EVELPNGGV
-1766 TTEKP
+1766 TTGKP
-1771 FDLNEHQMTAE
+1771 FELDKVLGAE

-1855 ITPAVDENGT
+1855 ITPAVDENGN
-1865 EKAPVYTFTTEDK
+1865 EKAPVYTFTTEEK

-1964 DGKVAKEV
+1964 DGKIAKEV

>member
-1 MNKVFKK
+1 MILDISDITLIENLKGGNLKNMNKVFKK

-31 IVTSVNA
+31 IVTNVNA
-38 ESSSIGSA
+38 ESSSIQSA

-70 VSGAPSYGMGIG
+70 VSGSPSYGMGIG
-82 NNVNHVVSD
+82 NDVNHVVSD

-124 TVGYGFNGYGKF
+124 TVGYSFNGYGKF

-148 DILAYGTAHLAVALG
+148 DMLAYGTAHLAVALG

-241 TSADGNEATRIA
+241 TSADGNESTRIA

-281 LTAPANYRLSDT
+281 LTAPTNYRLSDT
-293 SIHGVD
+293 SIHAVN
-299 VSSGNGSTTFT
+299 VSSGNGSTAFT

-318 VIELSKVDSEG
+318 IITLTKVDSEG
-329 KENAASLEGAE
+329 KVNAASLEGAE
-340 FTINYYDTLGSIDG
+340 FTINYYDTLDSTDG
-354 RNAYRTWVIKTIYNE
+354 RTPTRTWVIKTLHDTTSNAY
-369 VRQQY
+369 VAY
-374 IAQLDDA
+374 LDDA
-381 HLVSGTLFK
+381 HLVSGT
-390 TPYGS
+390 PYRNSLGD
-395 TYIPLG
+395 IVLPLG

-461 GGYRLEKQDWST
+461 GGYKLEKQDWST

-525 IDHVT
+525 IDHIT

-576 SDDTVTVEVPVANYP
+576 SDDTATVEVPVANYP

-608 YAQGDSNLQT
+608 YAQGDTNLQT

-943 VDVTNEATFVVK
+943 VDVTSEATFVVK

-971 KYRIHVVKKDA
+971 KYRIHIVKKDA
-982 DTGKTVSLNSAEFKI
+982 DTGKTVALNSAEFKI
-997 FQLTDRKGN
+997 YQLTDRKGN

-1030 TGLGAVNTFTGT
+1030 TGLGVVNTFTGT

-1089 TITRRDD
+1089 TITTRDD
-1096 DGDAIIA
+1096 DGDAIIV

-1332 SSIDF
+1332 TSIEFKVNED
-1337 TVDETGAVT
+1337 GSVT
-1346 EQTMIDKILTVRK
+1346 PVTMIDKMVTVSK
-1359 VDMCGSNVEG
+1359 VDM
-1369 AQITIYNTDE
+1369 
-1379 EENKIEDSIV
+1379 
-1389 DQWTTE
+1389 
-1395 KGKHHDANNLE
+1395 
-1406 VGKTYIASE
+1406 
-1415 TVVPA
+1415 
-1420 GYAKAPDYKF
+1420 
-1430 TVADDK
+1430 
-1436 KNQTE
+1436 
-1441 TIYNKQVTISKVD
+1441 
-1454 AGGKEVEGAKLT
+1454 GGKEVKGAEMSVTDTDGNVIDSWTSDGTEHKVNGLEEGKKYILNENTAPAGYVKATSIPFEVSGADENGVKVDQAIDMTDKKVTLNKTDGNGNEVSGAKIT
-1466 LTDKETGKIV
+1466 ITDEDGNTVESWTSGDKPHDISGLEEGKSYT
-1476 DQWISTNKTHYPT
+1476 WH
-1489 GIEIGKTY
+1489 
-1497 ILTEDT
+1497 EDYSEDIFGYYYAEDYTFEVT
-1503 APLGYI
+1503 A
-1509 KSTQVEFTVTDNGID
+1509 DGID
-1524 QKITMVDEITRVAKT
+1524 QNLEMVDAPIK
-1539 DENGNYVKGA
+1539 
-1549 TLQAVAEDGTVV
+1549 
-1561 DEWVSGSHIVDIAE
+1561 
-1575 ADVTTL
+1575 
-1581 EGGETVTY
+1581 
-1589 ESEDGTVTK
+1589 
-1598 IIPVAKVTES
+1598 
-1608 DDEDAKVVNG
+1608 
-1618 STDADKEKAC
+1618 
-1628 EVKTD
+1628 
-1633 EDKGDTDQDGS
+1633 
-1644 DSEKK
+1644 
-1649 EYTYTAQITKTDGTI
+1649 
-1664 RYFDVDL
+1664 
-1671 NGDETTHR
+1671 
-1679 VSNLNGSSSYTIRE
+1679 
-1693 VKTVDG
+1693 
-1699 YYYFEDIT
+1699 
-1707 TDTTEDGKNQY
+1707 
-1718 VTAVDNSI
+1718 
-1726 NYQIAKVDD
+1726 YQIAKVDD
-1735 NGEYVQGVTLKL
+1735 NGNYVKGVTLKL
-1747 TDITDAENPV
+1747 TDITDAENPT
-1757 EVELPNNGV
+1757 EVELPNGGV
-1766 TTEKP
+1766 TTGKP
-1771 FDLNEHQMTAE
+1771 FELDKVLGAE

-1855 ITPAVDENGT
+1855 ITPAVDENGN
-1865 EKAPVYTFTTEDK
+1865 EKAPVYTFTTADK

>member
-53 TTGTDLSDP
+53 TTSTDLSDP

-70 VSGAPSYGMGIG
+70 VSGSPSYGMGIG

-211 IGVSVKKN
+211 IDVSVKKN

-281 LTAPANYRLSDT
+281 LTAPTNYRLSDT
-293 SIHGVD
+293 SIHTVN
-299 VSSGNGSTTFT
+299 VSGGNGSTTFT

-318 VIELSKVDSEG
+318 IITLTKVDSEG

-340 FTINYYDTLGSIDG
+340 FTINYYDTLDSTDS
-354 RNAYRTWVIKTIYNE
+354 RTPTRTWVIKTLHDTTSNAY
-369 VRQQY
+369 VAY
-374 IAQLDDA
+374 LDDA
-381 HLVSGTLFK
+381 HLVSGT
-390 TPYGS
+390 PYRNSLGD
-395 TYIPLG
+395 IVLPLG

-461 GGYRLEKQDWST
+461 GGYKLEKQDWST

-495 GTDSNVSIKL
+495 GTDSNVSMKL

-525 IDHVT
+525 IDHIT

-576 SDDTVTVEVPVANYP
+576 SDDTATVEVPVANYP

-673 TINEINPPLGHNSDG
+673 TVNEINPPLGHNSDG

-755 NGDGVL
+755 NGDGIL

-879 TFEDAYNAIAAA
+879 TFEDAYNAIAAS

-943 VDVTNEATFVVK
+943 VDVTSEATFVVK

-971 KYRIHVVKKDA
+971 KYRIHIVKKDA
-982 DTGKTVSLNSAEFKI
+982 DTGKTVALNSAEFKI
-997 FQLTDRKGN
+997 YQLTDRKGN

-1089 TITRRDD
+1089 TITTRDD
-1096 DGDAIIA
+1096 DGDAIIV

-1332 SSIDF
+1332 TSIEFKVNED
-1337 TVDETGAVT
+1337 GSVT
-1346 EQTMIDKILTVRK
+1346 SVTMIDKMVTVSK
-1359 VDMCGSNVEG
+1359 VDM
-1369 AQITIYNTDE
+1369 
-1379 EENKIEDSIV
+1379 
-1389 DQWTTE
+1389 
-1395 KGKHHDANNLE
+1395 
-1406 VGKTYIASE
+1406 
-1415 TVVPA
+1415 
-1420 GYAKAPDYKF
+1420 
-1430 TVADDK
+1430 
-1436 KNQTE
+1436 
-1441 TIYNKQVTISKVD
+1441 
-1454 AGGKEVEGAKLT
+1454 GGKEVKGAEMSVTDTDGNVIDSWTSDGTEHKVNGLEEGKKYILNENTAPAGYVKATSIPFEVSGADENGVKVDQTIDMTDKKVTLNKTDGNGNEVSGAKIT
-1466 LTDKETGKIV
+1466 ITDEDGNTVESWTSGDKPHDISGLEEGKSYT
-1476 DQWISTNKTHYPT
+1476 WH
-1489 GIEIGKTY
+1489 
-1497 ILTEDT
+1497 EDYSEDIFGYYYAEDYTFEVT
-1503 APLGYI
+1503 A
-1509 KSTQVEFTVTDNGID
+1509 DGID
-1524 QKITMVDEITRVAKT
+1524 QNLEMVDAPIK
-1539 DENGNYVKGA
+1539 
-1549 TLQAVAEDGTVV
+1549 
-1561 DEWVSGSHIVDIAE
+1561 
-1575 ADVTTL
+1575 
-1581 EGGETVTY
+1581 
-1589 ESEDGTVTK
+1589 
-1598 IIPVAKVTES
+1598 
-1608 DDEDAKVVNG
+1608 
-1618 STDADKEKAC
+1618 
-1628 EVKTD
+1628 
-1633 EDKGDTDQDGS
+1633 
-1644 DSEKK
+1644 
-1649 EYTYTAQITKTDGTI
+1649 
-1664 RYFDVDL
+1664 
-1671 NGDETTHR
+1671 
-1679 VSNLNGSSSYTIRE
+1679 
-1693 VKTVDG
+1693 
-1699 YYYFEDIT
+1699 
-1707 TDTTEDGKNQY
+1707 
-1718 VTAVDNSI
+1718 
-1726 NYQIAKVDD
+1726 YQIAKVDD
-1735 NGEYVQGVTLKL
+1735 NGNYVKGVTLKL
-1747 TDITDAENPV
+1747 TDITDAENPT
-1757 EVELPNNGV
+1757 EVELPNGGV
-1766 TTEKP
+1766 TTGKP
-1771 FDLNEHQMTAE
+1771 FELDKVLGAE

-1940 SAIKVDKQNEKKL
+1940 SAIKVDKQDEKKL

-2055 SDGFLLAGAVFAG
+2055 SDGFLLAGAVFVG

>member
-31 IVTSVNA
+31 IVTNVNA
-38 ESSSIGSA
+38 ESSSIQSA

-70 VSGAPSYGMGIG
+70 VSGSPSYGMGIG
-82 NNVNHVVSD
+82 NDVNHVVSD

-124 TVGYGFNGYGKF
+124 TVGYSFNGYGKF

-241 TSADGNEATRIA
+241 TSADGNESTRIA

-281 LTAPANYRLSDT
+281 LTAPTNYRLSDT
-293 SIHGVD
+293 SIHAVN
-299 VSSGNGSTTFT
+299 VSSGNGSTAFT

-318 VIELSKVDSEG
+318 IITLTKVDSEG

-340 FTINYYDTLGSIDG
+340 FTINYYDTLDSTDG
-354 RNAYRTWVIKTIYNE
+354 RTPTRTWVIKTLHDTTSNAY
-369 VRQQY
+369 VAY
-374 IAQLDDA
+374 LDDA
-381 HLVSGTLFK
+381 HLVSGT
-390 TPYGS
+390 PYRNSLGD
-395 TYIPLG
+395 IVLPLG

-461 GGYRLEKQDWST
+461 GGYKLEKQDWST

-525 IDHVT
+525 IDHIT

-576 SDDTVTVEVPVANYP
+576 SDDTATVEVPVANYP

-943 VDVTNEATFVVK
+943 VDVTSEATFVVK

-971 KYRIHVVKKDA
+971 KYRIHIVKKDA
-982 DTGKTVSLNSAEFKI
+982 DTGKTVALNSAEFKI
-997 FQLTDRKGN
+997 YQLTDRKGN

-1030 TGLGAVNTFTGT
+1030 TGLGLVNTFTGT

-1089 TITRRDD
+1089 TITTRDD
-1096 DGDAIIA
+1096 DGDAIIV

-1332 SSIDF
+1332 TSIEFKVNED
-1337 TVDETGAVT
+1337 GSVT
-1346 EQTMIDKILTVRK
+1346 PVTMIDKMVTVSK
-1359 VDMCGSNVEG
+1359 VDM
-1369 AQITIYNTDE
+1369 
-1379 EENKIEDSIV
+1379 
-1389 DQWTTE
+1389 
-1395 KGKHHDANNLE
+1395 
-1406 VGKTYIASE
+1406 
-1415 TVVPA
+1415 
-1420 GYAKAPDYKF
+1420 
-1430 TVADDK
+1430 
-1436 KNQTE
+1436 
-1441 TIYNKQVTISKVD
+1441 
-1454 AGGKEVEGAKLT
+1454 GGKEVKGAEMSVTDTDGNVIDSWTSDGTEHKVNGLEEGKKYILNENTAPAGYVKATSIPFEVSGADENGVKVDQTIDMTDKKVTLNKTDGNGNEVSGAKIT
-1466 LTDKETGKIV
+1466 ITDEDGNTVESWTSGDKPHDISGLEEGKSYT
-1476 DQWISTNKTHYPT
+1476 WH
-1489 GIEIGKTY
+1489 
-1497 ILTEDT
+1497 EDYSEDIFGYYYAEDYTFEVT
-1503 APLGYI
+1503 A
-1509 KSTQVEFTVTDNGID
+1509 DGID
-1524 QKITMVDEITRVAKT
+1524 QNLEMVDAPIK
-1539 DENGNYVKGA
+1539 
-1549 TLQAVAEDGTVV
+1549 
-1561 DEWVSGSHIVDIAE
+1561 
-1575 ADVTTL
+1575 
-1581 EGGETVTY
+1581 
-1589 ESEDGTVTK
+1589 
-1598 IIPVAKVTES
+1598 
-1608 DDEDAKVVNG
+1608 
-1618 STDADKEKAC
+1618 
-1628 EVKTD
+1628 
-1633 EDKGDTDQDGS
+1633 
-1644 DSEKK
+1644 
-1649 EYTYTAQITKTDGTI
+1649 
-1664 RYFDVDL
+1664 
-1671 NGDETTHR
+1671 
-1679 VSNLNGSSSYTIRE
+1679 
-1693 VKTVDG
+1693 
-1699 YYYFEDIT
+1699 
-1707 TDTTEDGKNQY
+1707 
-1718 VTAVDNSI
+1718 
-1726 NYQIAKVDD
+1726 YQIAKVDD
-1735 NGEYVQGVTLKL
+1735 NGNYVKGVTLKL
-1747 TDITDAENPV
+1747 TDITDAENPT
-1757 EVELPNNGV
+1757 EVELPNGGV
-1766 TTEKP
+1766 TTGKP
-1771 FDLNEHQMTAE
+1771 FELDKVLGAE

-1855 ITPAVDENGT
+1855 ITPAVDENDN
-1865 EKAPVYTFTTEDK
+1865 EKAPVYTFTTEEK

-1995 DGTKDT
+1995 DGTKET

>member
-31 IVTSVNA
+31 IVTNVNA
-38 ESSSIGSA
+38 ESSSIQSA

-70 VSGAPSYGMGIG
+70 VSGSPSYGMGIG
-82 NNVNHVVSD
+82 NDVNHVVSD

-97 MDCVRMS
+97 MDCVCMS

-124 TVGYGFNGYGKF
+124 TVGYSFNGYGKF

-241 TSADGNEATRIA
+241 TSADGNESTRIA

-281 LTAPANYRLSDT
+281 LTAPTNYRLSDT
-293 SIHGVD
+293 SIHAVN
-299 VSSGNGSTTFT
+299 VSSGNGSTAFT

-318 VIELSKVDSEG
+318 IITLTKVDSEG

-340 FTINYYDTLGSIDG
+340 FTINYYDTLDSTDG
-354 RNAYRTWVIKTIYNE
+354 RTPTRTWVIKTLHDTTSNAY
-369 VRQQY
+369 VAY
-374 IAQLDDA
+374 LDDA
-381 HLVSGTLFK
+381 HLVSGT
-390 TPYGS
+390 PYRNSLGD
-395 TYIPLG
+395 IVLPLG

-461 GGYRLEKQDWST
+461 GGYKLEKQDWST

-495 GTDSNVSIKL
+495 GTDSNVSMKL

-525 IDHVT
+525 IEHIT

-576 SDDTVTVEVPVANYP
+576 SDDTATVEVPVANYP

-755 NGDGVL
+755 NGDGIL

-847 GAASSSDWADPE
+847 GTASSSDWADPE

-943 VDVTNEATFVVK
+943 VDVTSEATFVVK

-971 KYRIHVVKKDA
+971 KYRIHIVKKDA
-982 DTGKTVSLNSAEFKI
+982 DTGKTVALNSAEFKI

-1030 TGLGAVNTFTGT
+1030 TGLGVVNTFTGT

-1089 TITRRDD
+1089 TITTRDD
-1096 DGDAIIA
+1096 DGDAIIV

-1162 GDIAKNVYGTE
+1162 GNIAKNVYGTE

-1332 SSIDF
+1332 TSIEFKVNED
-1337 TVDETGAVT
+1337 GSVT
-1346 EQTMIDKILTVRK
+1346 SVTMIDKMVTVSK
-1359 VDMCGSNVEG
+1359 VDM
-1369 AQITIYNTDE
+1369 
-1379 EENKIEDSIV
+1379 
-1389 DQWTTE
+1389 
-1395 KGKHHDANNLE
+1395 
-1406 VGKTYIASE
+1406 
-1415 TVVPA
+1415 
-1420 GYAKAPDYKF
+1420 
-1430 TVADDK
+1430 
-1436 KNQTE
+1436 
-1441 TIYNKQVTISKVD
+1441 
-1454 AGGKEVEGAKLT
+1454 GGKEVKGAEMSVTDTDGNVIDSWTSDGTEHKVNGLEEGKKYILNENTAPAGYVKATSIPFEVSGADENGVKVDQAIDMTDKKVTLNKTDGNGNEVSGAKIT
-1466 LTDKETGKIV
+1466 ITDEDGNTVESWTSGDKPHDISGLEEGKSYT
-1476 DQWISTNKTHYPT
+1476 WH
-1489 GIEIGKTY
+1489 
-1497 ILTEDT
+1497 EDYSEDIFGYYYAEDYTFEVT
-1503 APLGYI
+1503 A
-1509 KSTQVEFTVTDNGID
+1509 DGID
-1524 QKITMVDEITRVAKT
+1524 QNLEMVDAPIK
-1539 DENGNYVKGA
+1539 
-1549 TLQAVAEDGTVV
+1549 
-1561 DEWVSGSHIVDIAE
+1561 
-1575 ADVTTL
+1575 
-1581 EGGETVTY
+1581 
-1589 ESEDGTVTK
+1589 
-1598 IIPVAKVTES
+1598 
-1608 DDEDAKVVNG
+1608 
-1618 STDADKEKAC
+1618 
-1628 EVKTD
+1628 
-1633 EDKGDTDQDGS
+1633 
-1644 DSEKK
+1644 
-1649 EYTYTAQITKTDGTI
+1649 
-1664 RYFDVDL
+1664 
-1671 NGDETTHR
+1671 
-1679 VSNLNGSSSYTIRE
+1679 
-1693 VKTVDG
+1693 
-1699 YYYFEDIT
+1699 
-1707 TDTTEDGKNQY
+1707 
-1718 VTAVDNSI
+1718 
-1726 NYQIAKVDD
+1726 YQIAKVDD
-1735 NGEYVQGVTLKL
+1735 NGNYVKGVTLKL
-1747 TDITDAENPV
+1747 TDITDAENPT
-1757 EVELPNNGV
+1757 EVELPNGGV
-1766 TTEKP
+1766 TTGKP
-1771 FDLNEHQMTAE
+1771 FELDKVLGAE

-1855 ITPAVDENGT
+1855 ITPAVDENGN

>member
-31 IVTSVNA
+31 IVTNVNA
-38 ESSSIGSA
+38 ESSSIQSA

-70 VSGAPSYGMGIG
+70 VSGSPSYGMGIG
-82 NNVNHVVSD
+82 NDVNHVVSD

-124 TVGYGFNGYGKF
+124 TVGYSFNGYGKF

-241 TSADGNEATRIA
+241 TSADGNESTRIA

-281 LTAPANYRLSDT
+281 LTAPTNYRLSDT
-293 SIHGVD
+293 SIHAVN
-299 VSSGNGSTTFT
+299 VSSGNGSTAFT

-318 VIELSKVDSEG
+318 IITLTKVDSEG

-340 FTINYYDTLGSIDG
+340 FTINYYDTLDSTDG
-354 RNAYRTWVIKTIYNE
+354 RTPTRTWVIKTLHDTTSNAY
-369 VRQQY
+369 VAY
-374 IAQLDDA
+374 LDDA
-381 HLVSGTLFK
+381 HLVSGT
-390 TPYGS
+390 PYRNSLGD
-395 TYIPLG
+395 IVLPLG

-461 GGYRLEKQDWST
+461 GGYKLEKQDWST

-525 IDHVT
+525 IDHIT

-576 SDDTVTVEVPVANYP
+576 SDDTATVEVPVANYP

-647 NGSTTFTTDEN
+647 NGNTTFTTDEN

-943 VDVTNEATFVVK
+943 VDVTSEATFVVK

-971 KYRIHVVKKDA
+971 KYRIHIVKKDA
-982 DTGKTVSLNSAEFKI
+982 DTGKTVALNSAEFKI

-1030 TGLGAVNTFTGT
+1030 TGLGVVNTFTGT

-1089 TITRRDD
+1089 TITTRDD
-1096 DGDAIIA
+1096 DGDAIIV

-1162 GDIAKNVYGTE
+1162 GNIAKNVYGTE

-1332 SSIDF
+1332 TSIEFKVNED
-1337 TVDETGAVT
+1337 GSVT
-1346 EQTMIDKILTVRK
+1346 SVTMIDKMVTVSK
-1359 VDMCGSNVEG
+1359 VDM
-1369 AQITIYNTDE
+1369 
-1379 EENKIEDSIV
+1379 
-1389 DQWTTE
+1389 
-1395 KGKHHDANNLE
+1395 
-1406 VGKTYIASE
+1406 
-1415 TVVPA
+1415 
-1420 GYAKAPDYKF
+1420 
-1430 TVADDK
+1430 
-1436 KNQTE
+1436 
-1441 TIYNKQVTISKVD
+1441 
-1454 AGGKEVEGAKLT
+1454 GGKEVKGAEMSVTDTDGNVIDSWTSDGTEHKVNGLEEGKKYILNENTAPAGYVKATSIPFEVSGADENGVKVDQTIDMTDKKVTLNKTDGNGNEVSGAKIT
-1466 LTDKETGKIV
+1466 ITDEDGNTVESWTSGDKPHDISGLEEGKSYT
-1476 DQWISTNKTHYPT
+1476 WH
-1489 GIEIGKTY
+1489 
-1497 ILTEDT
+1497 EDYSEDIFGYYYAEDYTFEVT
-1503 APLGYI
+1503 A
-1509 KSTQVEFTVTDNGID
+1509 DGID
-1524 QKITMVDEITRVAKT
+1524 QNLEMVDAPIK
-1539 DENGNYVKGA
+1539 
-1549 TLQAVAEDGTVV
+1549 
-1561 DEWVSGSHIVDIAE
+1561 
-1575 ADVTTL
+1575 
-1581 EGGETVTY
+1581 
-1589 ESEDGTVTK
+1589 
-1598 IIPVAKVTES
+1598 
-1608 DDEDAKVVNG
+1608 
-1618 STDADKEKAC
+1618 
-1628 EVKTD
+1628 
-1633 EDKGDTDQDGS
+1633 
-1644 DSEKK
+1644 
-1649 EYTYTAQITKTDGTI
+1649 
-1664 RYFDVDL
+1664 
-1671 NGDETTHR
+1671 
-1679 VSNLNGSSSYTIRE
+1679 
-1693 VKTVDG
+1693 
-1699 YYYFEDIT
+1699 
-1707 TDTTEDGKNQY
+1707 
-1718 VTAVDNSI
+1718 
-1726 NYQIAKVDD
+1726 YQIAKVDD
-1735 NGEYVQGVTLKL
+1735 NGNYVKGVTLKL
-1747 TDITDAENPV
+1747 TDITDAENPT
-1757 EVELPNNGV
+1757 EVELPNGGV
-1766 TTEKP
+1766 TTGKP
-1771 FDLNEHQMTAE
+1771 FELDKVLGAE

-1855 ITPAVDENGT
+1855 ITPAVDENGN
-1865 EKAPVYTFTTEDK
+1865 EKVPVYTFITEDK

>member
-31 IVTSVNA
+31 IVTNVNA
-38 ESSSIGSA
+38 ESSSIQSA

-70 VSGAPSYGMGIG
+70 VSGSPSYGMGIG
-82 NNVNHVVSD
+82 NDVNHVVSD

-124 TVGYGFNGYGKF
+124 TVGYSFNGYGKF

-461 GGYRLEKQDWST
+461 GGYKLEKQDWST

-495 GTDSNVSIKL
+495 GTDSNISIKL

-525 IDHVT
+525 IDHIT

-576 SDDTVTVEVPVANYP
+576 SDDTATVEVPVANYP

-943 VDVTNEATFVVK
+943 VDVTSEATFVVK

-971 KYRIHVVKKDA
+971 KYRIHIVKKDA

-1089 TITRRDD
+1089 TITTRDD
-1096 DGDAIIA
+1096 DGDAIIV

-1332 SSIDF
+1332 TSIEFKVNED
-1337 TVDETGAVT
+1337 GSVT
-1346 EQTMIDKILTVRK
+1346 SVTMIDKMVTVSK
-1359 VDMCGSNVEG
+1359 VDM
-1369 AQITIYNTDE
+1369 
-1379 EENKIEDSIV
+1379 
-1389 DQWTTE
+1389 
-1395 KGKHHDANNLE
+1395 
-1406 VGKTYIASE
+1406 
-1415 TVVPA
+1415 
-1420 GYAKAPDYKF
+1420 
-1430 TVADDK
+1430 
-1436 KNQTE
+1436 
-1441 TIYNKQVTISKVD
+1441 
-1454 AGGKEVEGAKLT
+1454 GGKEVKGAEMSVTDTDGNVIDSWTSDGTEHKVNGLEEGKKYILNENTAPAGYVKATSIPFEVSGADENGVKVDQAIDMTDKKVTLNKTDGNGNEVSGAKIT
-1466 LTDKETGKIV
+1466 ITDEDGNTVESWTSGDKPHDISGLEEGKSYT
-1476 DQWISTNKTHYPT
+1476 WH
-1489 GIEIGKTY
+1489 
-1497 ILTEDT
+1497 EDYSEDIFGYYYAEDYTFEVT
-1503 APLGYI
+1503 A
-1509 KSTQVEFTVTDNGID
+1509 DGID
-1524 QKITMVDEITRVAKT
+1524 QNLEMVDAPIK
-1539 DENGNYVKGA
+1539 
-1549 TLQAVAEDGTVV
+1549 
-1561 DEWVSGSHIVDIAE
+1561 
-1575 ADVTTL
+1575 
-1581 EGGETVTY
+1581 
-1589 ESEDGTVTK
+1589 
-1598 IIPVAKVTES
+1598 
-1608 DDEDAKVVNG
+1608 
-1618 STDADKEKAC
+1618 
-1628 EVKTD
+1628 
-1633 EDKGDTDQDGS
+1633 
-1644 DSEKK
+1644 
-1649 EYTYTAQITKTDGTI
+1649 
-1664 RYFDVDL
+1664 
-1671 NGDETTHR
+1671 
-1679 VSNLNGSSSYTIRE
+1679 
-1693 VKTVDG
+1693 
-1699 YYYFEDIT
+1699 
-1707 TDTTEDGKNQY
+1707 
-1718 VTAVDNSI
+1718 
-1726 NYQIAKVDD
+1726 YQIAKVDD
-1735 NGEYVQGVTLKL
+1735 NGNYVKGVTLKL
-1747 TDITDAENPV
+1747 TDITDAENPT
-1757 EVELPNNGV
+1757 EVELPNGGV
-1766 TTEKP
+1766 TTDKP
-1771 FDLNEHQMTAE
+1771 FELDKVLGAE

-1855 ITPAVDENGT
+1855 ITPAVDENGN

>member
-31 IVTSVNA
+31 IVTNVNA
-38 ESSSIGSA
+38 ESSSIQSA
-46 VFDVIRE
+46 VFDVIKE

-70 VSGAPSYGMGIG
+70 VSGSPSYGMGIG
-82 NNVNHVVSD
+82 NDVNHVVSD

-171 IDGSSGYGGWVIHKY
+171 IDGSSGSGGWVIHKY

-259 NGNGSATGISVSPS
+259 NGNGSVTEISVSSS

-281 LTAPANYRLSDT
+281 LTAPTNYRLSDT
-293 SIHGVD
+293 SIHAVN

-354 RNAYRTWVIKTIYNE
+354 RNAYRTWVIKTVWDASYNAY
-369 VRQQY
+369 V
-374 IAQLDDA
+374 AKLDDA

-395 TYIPLG
+395 SYIPLG

-461 GGYRLEKQDWST
+461 GGYKLEKQDWST

-525 IDHVT
+525 IDHIT

-576 SDDTVTVEVPVANYP
+576 SDDTATVEVPVANYP

-755 NGDGVL
+755 NGDGIL

-815 KTFEVRNEDEI
+815 KTLEVRNEDEI

-891 GKTGDIKDADGNIIL
+891 GKTGDIKDAEGNIIL

-943 VDVTNEATFVVK
+943 VDVTSEATFVVK

-971 KYRIHVVKKDA
+971 KYRIHIVKKDA
-982 DTGKTVSLNSAEFKI
+982 DTGKTVALNSAEFKI
-997 FQLTDRKGN
+997 YQLTDRKGN

-1030 TGLGAVNTFTGT
+1030 TGLGVVNTFTGT

-1089 TITRRDD
+1089 TITTRDD
-1096 DGDAIIA
+1096 DGDAIIV

-1278 TLTVKDSNGDVVLD
+1278 TLTVKDSNGEVVLD

-1308 IEGLHINEAYTLEET
+1308 IEGLHINETYTLEET

-1332 SSIDF
+1332 TSVEFKVNEDGS
-1337 TVDETGAVT
+1337 VT
-1346 EQTMIDKILTVRK
+1346 PVTMIDKMVTVSK
-1359 VDMCGSNVEG
+1359 VDM
-1369 AQITIYNTDE
+1369 
-1379 EENKIEDSIV
+1379 
-1389 DQWTTE
+1389 
-1395 KGKHHDANNLE
+1395 
-1406 VGKTYIASE
+1406 
-1415 TVVPA
+1415 
-1420 GYAKAPDYKF
+1420 
-1430 TVADDK
+1430 
-1436 KNQTE
+1436 
-1441 TIYNKQVTISKVD
+1441 
-1454 AGGKEVEGAKLT
+1454 GGKEVKGAEMSVTDTDGNVIDSWTSDGTEHKVNGLEEGKKYILNENTAPAGYVKATSIPFEVSGADENGVKVDQTIDMTDKKVTLNKTDGNGNEVSGAKIT
-1466 LTDKETGKIV
+1466 ITDEDGNTVESWTSGDKPHDISGLEEGKSYT
-1476 DQWISTNKTHYPT
+1476 WH
-1489 GIEIGKTY
+1489 
-1497 ILTEDT
+1497 EDYSEDIFGYYYAEDYTFEVT
-1503 APLGYI
+1503 A
-1509 KSTQVEFTVTDNGID
+1509 DGID
-1524 QKITMVDEITRVAKT
+1524 QNLEMVDAPIK
-1539 DENGNYVKGA
+1539 
-1549 TLQAVAEDGTVV
+1549 
-1561 DEWVSGSHIVDIAE
+1561 
-1575 ADVTTL
+1575 
-1581 EGGETVTY
+1581 
-1589 ESEDGTVTK
+1589 
-1598 IIPVAKVTES
+1598 
-1608 DDEDAKVVNG
+1608 
-1618 STDADKEKAC
+1618 
-1628 EVKTD
+1628 
-1633 EDKGDTDQDGS
+1633 
-1644 DSEKK
+1644 
-1649 EYTYTAQITKTDGTI
+1649 
-1664 RYFDVDL
+1664 
-1671 NGDETTHR
+1671 
-1679 VSNLNGSSSYTIRE
+1679 
-1693 VKTVDG
+1693 
-1699 YYYFEDIT
+1699 
-1707 TDTTEDGKNQY
+1707 
-1718 VTAVDNSI
+1718 
-1726 NYQIAKVDD
+1726 YQIAKVDD
-1735 NGEYVQGVTLKL
+1735 NGNYVKGVTLKL
-1747 TDITDAENPV
+1747 TDITDAENPT
-1757 EVELPNNGV
+1757 EVELPNGGV
-1766 TTEKP
+1766 TTGKP
-1771 FDLNEHQMTAE
+1771 FELDKVLGAE

-1855 ITPAVDENGT
+1855 ITPAVDENGN
-1865 EKAPVYTFTTEDK
+1865 EKAPVYTFITEDK

>member
-1 MNKVFKK
+1 MILDISDITLIENLKGGNLKIMNKVFKK

-31 IVTSVNA
+31 IVTNVNA
-38 ESSSIGSA
+38 ESSSIQSA

-70 VSGAPSYGMGIG
+70 VSGSPSYGMGIG
-82 NNVNHVVSD
+82 NDVNHVVSD

-124 TVGYGFNGYGKF
+124 TVGYSFNGYGKF

-148 DILAYGTAHLAVALG
+148 DMLAYGTAHLAVALG

-171 IDGSSGYGGWVIHKY
+171 IDGSSGDGGWVIHKY

-241 TSADGNEATRIA
+241 TSADGNESTRIA

-281 LTAPANYRLSDT
+281 LTAPTNYRLSDT

-340 FTINYYDTLGSIDG
+340 FTINYYDTLGSVDG
-354 RNAYRTWVIKTIYNE
+354 RNAYRTWVIKTVWDASYNAY
-369 VRQQY
+369 V
-374 IAQLDDA
+374 AKLDDA

-395 TYIPLG
+395 SYIPLG

-461 GGYRLEKQDWST
+461 GGYKLEKQDWST

-525 IDHVT
+525 IDHIT

-544 GYGKY
+544 GYGEY

-576 SDDTVTVEVPVANYP
+576 SDDTATVEVPVANYP

-630 TVLNHTYAV
+630 IVLNHTYAV

-647 NGSTTFTTDEN
+647 NGNTTFTTDEN

-943 VDVTNEATFVVK
+943 VDVTSEATFVVK

-971 KYRIHVVKKDA
+971 KYRIHIVKKDA
-982 DTGKTVSLNSAEFKI
+982 DTGKTVALNSAEFKI

-1030 TGLGAVNTFTGT
+1030 TGLGVVNTFTGT

-1089 TITRRDD
+1089 TITTRDD
-1096 DGDAIIA
+1096 DGDAIIV

-1162 GDIAKNVYGTE
+1162 GNIAKNVYGTE

-1299 WVSGDHPHK
+1299 WVSADHPHK

-1332 SSIDF
+1332 TSIEFKVNED
-1337 TVDETGAVT
+1337 GSVT
-1346 EQTMIDKILTVRK
+1346 SVTMIDKMVTVSK
-1359 VDMCGSNVEG
+1359 VDM
-1369 AQITIYNTDE
+1369 
-1379 EENKIEDSIV
+1379 
-1389 DQWTTE
+1389 
-1395 KGKHHDANNLE
+1395 
-1406 VGKTYIASE
+1406 
-1415 TVVPA
+1415 
-1420 GYAKAPDYKF
+1420 
-1430 TVADDK
+1430 
-1436 KNQTE
+1436 
-1441 TIYNKQVTISKVD
+1441 
-1454 AGGKEVEGAKLT
+1454 GGKEVKGAEMSVTDTDGNVIDSWTSDGTEHKVNGLEEGKKYILNENTAPAGYVKATSIPFEVSGADENGVKVDQTIDMTDKKVTLNKTDGNGNEVSGAKIT
-1466 LTDKETGKIV
+1466 ITDEDGNTVESWTSGDKPHDISGLEEGKSYT
-1476 DQWISTNKTHYPT
+1476 WH
-1489 GIEIGKTY
+1489 
-1497 ILTEDT
+1497 EDYSEDIFGYYYAEDYTFEVT
-1503 APLGYI
+1503 A
-1509 KSTQVEFTVTDNGID
+1509 DGID
-1524 QKITMVDEITRVAKT
+1524 QNLEMVDAPIK
-1539 DENGNYVKGA
+1539 
-1549 TLQAVAEDGTVV
+1549 
-1561 DEWVSGSHIVDIAE
+1561 
-1575 ADVTTL
+1575 
-1581 EGGETVTY
+1581 
-1589 ESEDGTVTK
+1589 
-1598 IIPVAKVTES
+1598 
-1608 DDEDAKVVNG
+1608 
-1618 STDADKEKAC
+1618 
-1628 EVKTD
+1628 
-1633 EDKGDTDQDGS
+1633 
-1644 DSEKK
+1644 
-1649 EYTYTAQITKTDGTI
+1649 
-1664 RYFDVDL
+1664 
-1671 NGDETTHR
+1671 
-1679 VSNLNGSSSYTIRE
+1679 
-1693 VKTVDG
+1693 
-1699 YYYFEDIT
+1699 
-1707 TDTTEDGKNQY
+1707 
-1718 VTAVDNSI
+1718 
-1726 NYQIAKVDD
+1726 YQIAKVDD
-1735 NGEYVQGVTLKL
+1735 NGNYVKGVTLKL
-1747 TDITDAENPV
+1747 TDITDAENPT
-1757 EVELPNNGV
+1757 EVELPNGGV
-1766 TTEKP
+1766 TTGKP
-1771 FDLNEHQMTAE
+1771 FELDKVLGAE

-1855 ITPAVDENGT
+1855 ITPAVDENGN
-1865 EKAPVYTFTTEDK
+1865 EKVPVYTFITEDK